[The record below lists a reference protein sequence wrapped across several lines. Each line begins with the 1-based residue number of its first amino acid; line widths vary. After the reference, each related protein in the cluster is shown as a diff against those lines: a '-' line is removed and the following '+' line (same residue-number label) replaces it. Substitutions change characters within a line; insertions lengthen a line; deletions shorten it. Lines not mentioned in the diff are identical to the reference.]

1 MMATVPLTSSSLL
14 PLLESLEDITAGQ
27 PEQTDAYLTITHI
40 ASQNA
45 ELSQAAL
52 QALGFCVF
60 HAHVVSAIPANF
72 AEELLSAL
80 SSLVVKS
87 TDKNTCTR
95 ALWVIS
101 KQNFPP
107 EVVAKMVPEILRT
120 LECVRTREDI
130 QSVVMEHE
138 SLNVIIRLLDQ
149 TPAQMG
155 ECAVQW
161 AKLVIPLVVHS
172 ASKVRLRAAAAL
184 EMGLPLLMEKQKEV
198 AAIIEP
204 IMSSKLIP
212 ELQKLFSTKNETNVL
227 KLWPLFV
234 RLLGK
239 LLHRGGPFINSL
251 LGLEEL
257 GFRSSSPNIKKIAF
271 IAWKSLIDNFSLNP
285 EILCSAKRLKLLLQ
299 PLRSIQVRTEAL
311 LLTKLEVWW
320 YLVVKLGPNLPAHF
334 EQVGV
339 PLLQC
344 TLGTDS
350 AFPTTPARSS
360 IQNSAVGTSTHKTG
374 APAFSS
380 PTVMPRLNLNCSV
393 VASQAYPSIQLLGLE
408 MLLHYFMGSEV
419 TAAAAKNQ
427 LTLSLGE
434 RQPLVHP
441 FLSSPT
447 SFTKH
452 GSLLI
457 SAVRDSFICI
467 GKDAPEN
474 ALVSSNVYP
483 PVPCTFYVTAGH
495 KKERQGSELLP
506 LLLQALQS
514 IISSEALPAHR
525 ALSLLEMTV
534 KGIPQRI
541 LGSASYQVGK
551 MDLLNGTPAL
561 FLILLFYNSSLV
573 GGFVEDERF
582 FLCLETL
589 VSCGLSG
596 LTSPLAFGEAVLGA
610 VGRSAGTLGNK
621 EQLWRMWSVVVN
633 PLTVTIT
640 QTNEVNQGDALEHN
654 FSAVHTALMFPIT
667 HLLPGNALPHVTQ
680 KSMLG
685 TWSRLYKVF
694 ACCSALVATAEEN
707 VCCEELCGKMA
718 ALLDRKALRVPSTL
732 DAVANILLVI
742 VESSDFSPYTSQF
755 QQKMKS
761 PHTPLAWVRKKS
773 KALGNL
779 SSFQTLLVQ
788 ALEAFNAVEAPET
801 VPEGTGLALVAILS
815 TLFSNLALATAI
827 QEALASLTQPLTA
840 LYEQPGRTPN
850 EQPKS
855 TSSLGA
861 KLEKLLVDVLGCL
874 QTCSALAYDD
884 ELLSLLSPL
893 LCVLFLHRR
902 KHIRSLVTQFWNA
915 TFANTLVLVYP
926 EQLKPV
932 LSQVKQNTPILLPG
946 FQSVEVPDELSG
958 QSSSESSQLETKVS
972 GVQVTPG
979 VKRGSLLVRV
989 GEMDRSSKTSKP
1001 VSMKLDF
1008 GSPKPPRREELEEQ
1022 ASIDF
1027 VFIPPETKER
1037 VLTEHQKEV
1046 KRTKRVDIPAMYNN
1060 LDSSLDTTVFTQ
1072 YTQKNMEMGEDV
1084 ADDTQEYISPTNET
1098 TESAKGEEKPAD
1110 ELLPESA
1117 DISMEEDVNEDVLL
1131 KEDSAVETREDTSP
1145 DVSGGSDMV
1154 SGTPQ
1159 KTNSRRQSFITLEK
1173 YAEGK
1178 PASPASVVT
1187 FTGPLTRT
1195 ANSQAQAASSPEP
1208 PAGAGQAQAASSPE
1222 PPAGAGQGQAAS
1234 SPEPPA
1240 GAGQAQAAS
1249 SPEPP
1254 AGAGQAQAA
1263 SSPEPPAGAGQA
1275 QAASSPEPPAGAGQA
1290 QAASS
1295 PEPPAGAGQAQAA
1308 SSPEPP
1314 AGAGQAQAASSPE
1327 PPAGA
1332 GQAQAASSPE
1342 PPAGAGQAQ
1351 AASSP
1356 EPPAG
1361 AGQAQAASSP
1371 EPPAGAGQ
1379 AQAAS
1384 SPEPP
1389 AGAGQ
1394 AQAASSPEPPAG
1406 AGQAQAASSPE
1417 PPAGAGQAQAAS
1429 SPEPPAGAGQA
1440 QAASSPEPPAGAGQA
1455 QAASSP
1461 EPPAG
1466 ADTDSQETEQA
1477 RCRSSKNQS
1486 SKNEGEK
1493 PEPSEDKKQSEVEK
1507 PAEKRTS
1514 ETDEDDVIPDTQTPV
1529 EILKEV
1535 LVPAFEEV
1543 VMGNNSQKEEESQ
1556 GLLEGSP
1563 SSQADLSQGEPRR
1576 SGRRRSRPLRPGED
1590 AEEWEEKDKR
1600 RKSQPK
1606 EAECQMDSPKT
1617 VPSPV
1622 SQADSQSQGRASRRS
1637 KLAVNVEDRG
1647 KDKLRKISHKEE
1659 SELSRSNSQMA
1670 TPSPA
1675 ADINSQ
1681 SQSSMVSSRRSSKSE
1696 DLVKD
1701 KQKRGVAE
1709 EELSQSDSQTDTPS
1723 ASDNDSQS
1731 QSRCSQRSKLA
1742 VEVEDDCR
1750 QKLRSIRAQKVEEKT
1765 SQIDSHVAKPSQQE
1779 SQSQGSASWKSKP
1792 LRDLEEVD
1800 FVDEV
1805 DKQDP
1810 TEHES
1815 DSQIATPSPADQ
1827 TGDGQSQG
1835 RSSRRSKLVTES
1847 EEEGKGKPKRR
1858 GGTELLSQIDSQTT
1872 PSTTPSATPTD
1883 SQSQGRASR
1892 RSKVPIEVAES
1903 EVKRSLHLATDSA
1916 ATPEKSQTHYQVA
1929 PSATSPTDRQLRPRS
1944 RTSKRNKM
1952 LKEQVKANSSPNPT
1966 PNMERQ
1972 NSQVADTESS
1982 QGSGRTKRR
1991 KASQAL
1997 LGSNV
2002 ENSESDASE
2011 PREDVQKGRKPTS
2024 AGAVPSPLATVGSAE
2039 PGADQEVP
2047 MDSSETSLK
2056 SDSQNPSSE
2065 ALEVVKIPQDVEE
2078 ALKMVN
2084 SLKPEVLVPSLPV
2097 ITKKDLGQMETDMG
2111 CVIEAVDP
2119 FVPEKAE
2126 NTKLSSQQTE
2136 PDLEHM
2142 KSQDVC
2148 MSRQKKERGHKWS
2161 KSKANFNTVSSRES
2175 DHDDLECDHD
2185 DLECDRPTQIQRKLL
2200 NDSEQAN
2207 SLTPSTEGNAISE
2220 DGLNKLCTP
2229 PIANGLPTDTSPTEA
2244 TEEKLSL
2251 QVSESSEKVLDGLKP
2266 VAVSSEEVTEEQMGE
2281 HEENRHPESATNV
2294 LEEDQLEDVGRSIG
2308 QAQSGCSKALDE
2320 EQREE
2325 QYTSIKGQPE
2335 ADSTS
2340 TGTRETHTEP
2350 QADNIQDITP
2360 LQERAKTDNVSGLEC
2375 EEEGEETQMANN
2387 DLDLSPLNSFIL
2399 VSSDLHGAPVP
2410 LHHPSTSKD
2419 MLCQDSP
2426 PKQKDA
2432 VMGLEVGH
2440 SPSSG
2445 RTRGLWSPLAS
2456 PSTSILKKGQKR
2468 PIEEESPSPFTKSRR
2483 VSFADPIQHQELA
2496 DDIDRRSP
2504 VIRSSSPRDKT
2515 TSSSIP
2521 QAKYITTPT
2530 KGLLI
2535 LSPRHLRSP
2544 GYKSSKK
2551 CLISELGQEPR
2562 PIPKDCVYPALVR
2575 CSTPVEAVLPQI
2587 TSNMWPRGFGQLVR
2601 ARNIK
2606 TVGDLSALTPSEIKN
2621 LPIRSPKI
2629 SNVKKALKIYHEQQ
2643 QKGRSDELKSFEEME
2658 KLTSEL
2664 EEPTVPQNQGEDK
2677 TPGDALVTELLDE
2690 PVPKEHEEPPEERLD
2705 QSRPDHQKTAEGGLM
2720 LEVESLAAHLTGEG
2734 LSHCSSDQLVLIHD
2748 QLGGMMRTV
2757 VLQLQS
2763 RLLAQNKD
2771 SGP

>member
-27 PEQTDAYLTITHI
+27 PEQTDAYLTIVNRLSGDDGTQFLPAVVKNFSRLGRTFQTHI

-60 HAHVVSAIPANF
+60 HAHVASAIPANF

-380 PTVMPRLNLNCSV
+380 PTVMPRLSLNCSV
-393 VASQAYPSIQLLGLE
+393 VAGQAYPSIQLLGLE

-427 LTLSLGE
+427 LTLSLE
-434 RQPLVHP
+434 PLVHP
-441 FLSSPT
+441 FLSSPP

-467 GKDAPEN
+467 GKDAPDALLALIWRN
-474 ALVSSNVYP
+474 LVSFVI
-483 PVPCTFYVTAGH
+483 TTIDAAGH

-718 ALLDRKALRVPSTL
+718 ALLDRTALRVPSML

-779 SSFQTLLVQ
+779 STFQTLLVQ

-801 VPEGTGLALVAILS
+801 VPEGTGLALVSILS

-827 QEALASLTQPLTA
+827 QEALASLTLPLTA

-861 KLEKLLVDVLGCL
+861 KLEKLLVDLLGCL

-915 TFANTLVLVYP
+915 TFANALVLVYP
-926 EQLKPV
+926 EELKPV

-946 FQSVEVPDELSG
+946 FQSVEVPDELSE
-958 QSSSESSQLETKVS
+958 QYSSESSQLETKVS

-979 VKRGSLLVRV
+979 VKRDSLLVRV

-1060 LDSSLDTTVFTQ
+1060 LDASLDTTVFTQ
-1072 YTQKNMEMGEDV
+1072 YTQSQEESLDKFPAVEQAEDVEVKAEVPEENMEMGEDV
-1084 ADDTQEYISPTNET
+1084 ADDTQEYISPTNES

-1195 ANSQAQAASSPEP
+1195 GNS
-1208 PAGAGQAQAASSPE
+1208 
-1222 PPAGAGQGQAAS
+1222 
-1234 SPEPPA
+1234 
-1240 GAGQAQAAS
+1240 QAQAAS

-1295 PEPPAGAGQAQAA
+1295 PEPLAGAGQAQADSSLEPLAGAGQAQAA
-1308 SSPEPP
+1308 SSPEPL
-1314 AGAGQAQAASSPE
+1314 
-1327 PPAGA
+1327 
-1332 GQAQAASSPE
+1332 
-1342 PPAGAGQAQ
+1342 
-1351 AASSP
+1351 
-1356 EPPAG
+1356 
-1361 AGQAQAASSP
+1361 
-1371 EPPAGAGQ
+1371 
-1379 AQAAS
+1379 
-1384 SPEPP
+1384 
-1389 AGAGQ
+1389 
-1394 AQAASSPEPPAG
+1394 
-1406 AGQAQAASSPE
+1406 
-1417 PPAGAGQAQAAS
+1417 
-1429 SPEPPAGAGQA
+1429 
-1440 QAASSPEPPAGAGQA
+1440 AGAGQA

-1493 PEPSEDKKQSEVEK
+1493 PEPSEDKKPAEVEK

-1514 ETDEDDVIPDTQTPV
+1514 ETDEDDVIPDTQTP
-1529 EILKEV
+1529 EEV

-1606 EAECQMDSPKT
+1606 EAEFQMDSPKT

-1622 SQADSQSQGRASRRS
+1622 SQADGQSQGRASRRS
-1637 KLAVNVEDRG
+1637 QLAVDVEDRA

-1659 SELSRSNSQMA
+1659 SELSRSNSQVA

-1681 SQSSMVSSRRSSKSE
+1681 SQSSTVSSRRSSKSE

-1792 LRDLEEVD
+1792 LSDLEEVD

-1847 EEEGKGKPKRR
+1847 EEQGKGKLKRR

-1892 RSKVPIEVAES
+1892 RSKVPIEVAE
-1903 EVKRSLHLATDSA
+1903 VKRSLHLATDSA

-1929 PSATSPTDRQLRPRS
+1929 PSATSPTDRQLRPRG

-1952 LKEQVKANSSPNPT
+1952 LKEQVKANNSPNPT
-1966 PNMERQ
+1966 PNMETE

-1991 KASQAL
+1991 NASQAL

-2039 PGADQEVP
+2039 PGADQEIP

-2078 ALKMVN
+2078 ALKIVN

-2097 ITKKDLGQMETDMG
+2097 ITKKDLGQRETDMG
-2111 CVIEAVDP
+2111 GVVEAVDP

-2126 NTKLSSQQTE
+2126 SENAKLSSQQTDSSVE

-2148 MSRQKKERGHKWS
+2148 MSRRNKERGHKWS
-2161 KSKANFNTVSSRES
+2161 KNKENFNTVSSQES
-2175 DHDDLECDHD
+2175 DHD

-2251 QVSESSEKVLDGLKP
+2251 QVSEFSEKVLDGLKP

-2308 QAQSGCSKALDE
+2308 QAQCSKALDE
-2320 EQREE
+2320 EQQKE
-2325 QYTSIKGQPE
+2325 QYTSIKEGQPE

-2375 EEEGEETQMANN
+2375 EEEGEETQMAKN
-2387 DLDLSPLNSFIL
+2387 DLALSPLNSFTL
-2399 VSSDLHGAPVP
+2399 VPSDLHEAPVP

-2504 VIRSSSPRDKT
+2504 VIRSSSPRNKT

-2535 LSPRHLRSP
+2535 LSPRNLRSP

-2690 PVPKEHEEPPEERLD
+2690 PVSKEHEEHPERPD
-2705 QSRPDHQKTAEGGLM
+2705 QSRPDHQKTAEGGLL

-2763 RLLAQNKD
+2763 RLLAQD

>member
-27 PEQTDAYLTITHI
+27 PEQTDAYLTIVNRLSGDDGTQFLPAVIKNFSRLGKTFQTHI

-149 TPAQMG
+149 APAQMG
-155 ECAVQW
+155 ERAVQW

-299 PLRSIQVRTEAL
+299 PLSSIQVRTEAL

-360 IQNSAVGTSTHKTG
+360 IQSSAVGTSTHKTG

-380 PTVMPRLNLNCSV
+380 PTVMPRLSLNCSV
-393 VASQAYPSIQLLGLE
+393 VAGQAYPSIQLLGLE

-427 LTLSLGE
+427 LTLSLE
-434 RQPLVHP
+434 PLVHP
-441 FLSSPT
+441 FLSSPP

-467 GKDAPEN
+467 GNDAPDALLALIWRN
-474 ALVSSNVYP
+474 LVSFVI
-483 PVPCTFYVTAGH
+483 TTIDAAGH

-514 IISSEALPAHR
+514 VISSEALPAHR
-525 ALSLLEMTV
+525 ALSLLDMTV

-573 GGFVEDERF
+573 GGFVDDERF

-610 VGRSAGTLGNK
+610 VGCSAGTLGNK

-667 HLLPGNALPHVTQ
+667 HLLPGNALPQVTQ

-718 ALLDRKALRVPSTL
+718 ALLDKKALRVPSTL

-742 VESSDFSPYTSQF
+742 VESSDFSPYTPQF

-779 SSFQTLLVQ
+779 STFQTLLVQ

-801 VPEGTGLALVAILS
+801 VPEGTGLALVSILS

-850 EQPKS
+850 EQLKS

-915 TFANTLVLVYP
+915 TFANALVLVYP
-926 EQLKPV
+926 EELKPV

-958 QSSSESSQLETKVS
+958 QYSSESSQLETKLS
-972 GVQVTPG
+972 GVQMTPG
-979 VKRGSLLVRV
+979 VKRDSLLARA
-989 GEMDRSSKTSKP
+989 GEMKDRSSKTSKP
-1001 VSMKLDF
+1001 VSMKVDF

-1060 LDSSLDTTVFTQ
+1060 LDASLDTTVFTQ
-1072 YTQKNMEMGEDV
+1072 YTQSQEESLDKLPADEQAENAEKDEVKAEVPEENMEMGEDV

-1098 TESAKGEEKPAD
+1098 AESAKGEEEPAD

-1117 DISMEEDVNEDVLL
+1117 DISMEDANEDVSL
-1131 KEDSAVETREDTSP
+1131 KDDSAMDTREGTNP
-1145 DVSGGSDMV
+1145 DVSGCSDMV

-1195 ANSQAQAASSPEP
+1195 ANSQKQDASSPEP

-1222 PPAGAGQGQAAS
+1222 PPAGGGQAQAASPPEPPAGGGQAQAASPPEPPAGAGQAQAASPPEPPAGAGQAQAASPPEPPAGGGQAAS

-1240 GAGQAQAAS
+1240 GAGQAAS

-1254 AGAGQAQAA
+1254 AGGGQAQAA
-1263 SSPEPPAGAGQA
+1263 SSPEPPAGAG
-1275 QAASSPEPPAGAGQA
+1275 
-1290 QAASS
+1290 
-1295 PEPPAGAGQAQAA
+1295 
-1308 SSPEPP
+1308 
-1314 AGAGQAQAASSPE
+1314 
-1327 PPAGA
+1327 
-1332 GQAQAASSPE
+1332 
-1342 PPAGAGQAQ
+1342 
-1351 AASSP
+1351 
-1356 EPPAG
+1356 
-1361 AGQAQAASSP
+1361 
-1371 EPPAGAGQ
+1371 
-1379 AQAAS
+1379 
-1384 SPEPP
+1384 
-1389 AGAGQ
+1389 
-1394 AQAASSPEPPAG
+1394 
-1406 AGQAQAASSPE
+1406 
-1417 PPAGAGQAQAAS
+1417 
-1429 SPEPPAGAGQA
+1429 
-1440 QAASSPEPPAGAGQA
+1440 

-1477 RCRSSKNQS
+1477 RFRSSKNQS
-1486 SKNEGEK
+1486 SKKEGEK

-1535 LVPAFEEV
+1535 LVPAVEEV

-1590 AEEWEEKDKR
+1590 AEVWEEKDKR

-1606 EAECQMDSPKT
+1606 EAECQTDSPKT
-1617 VPSPV
+1617 APSPA
-1622 SQADSQSQGRASRRS
+1622 SQADGQSQGRASRRS
-1637 KLAVNVEDRG
+1637 KLAVDVEDHG

-1659 SELSRSNSQMA
+1659 SELSQSNSQVA

-1681 SQSSMVSSRRSSKSE
+1681 SQGSTVSSRRSSKSE

-1742 VEVEDDCR
+1742 VEVEDDCK
-1750 QKLRSIRAQKVEEKT
+1750 QKLKSIRAQKVEEKT
-1765 SQIDSHVAKPSQQE
+1765 SQIDSHVATPSQQE
-1779 SQSQGSASWKSKP
+1779 SQSRGSASWKSKP
-1792 LRDLEEVD
+1792 LSDLEEVD

-1810 TEHES
+1810 TEHQS

-1847 EEEGKGKPKRR
+1847 EEQGKGKPKRR
-1858 GGTELLSQIDSQTT
+1858 GGTELLSQIDSKST
-1872 PSTTPSATPTD
+1872 PSTKPSATPTD

-1916 ATPEKSQTHYQVA
+1916 ATPEMSHTHSLVA
-1929 PSATSPTDRQLRPRS
+1929 PSATSPTDRQLRPRG
-1944 RTSKRNKM
+1944 RTSKRSKM

-1966 PNMERQ
+1966 PNMETE
-1972 NSQVADTESS
+1972 NSQVGDTESS

-1991 KASQAL
+1991 NASQAL

-2011 PREDVQKGRKPTS
+2011 LREDVQKGRKPTL

-2039 PGADQEVP
+2039 PGADQDIP

-2056 SDSQNPSSE
+2056 SDSQNPSNK
-2065 ALEVVKIPQDVEE
+2065 ALEVNIPQDVEE

-2084 SLKPEVLVPSLPV
+2084 SLKPEVVVPSLPV
-2097 ITKKDLGQMETDMG
+2097 ITPIALGQRETDMG
-2111 CVIEAVDP
+2111 GVVEAVDP
-2119 FVPEKAE
+2119 VVPEKAESE
-2126 NTKLSSQQTE
+2126 NTKLSSQQTDSSVE
-2136 PDLEHM
+2136 PDLEH
-2142 KSQDVC
+2142 KSQDAC
-2148 MSRQKKERGHKWS
+2148 MSRWKKERGHKWS
-2161 KSKANFNTVSSRES
+2161 KSKANFNTVSSQES
-2175 DHDDLECDHD
+2175 DHG
-2185 DLECDRPTQIQRKLL
+2185 DLECDRPTQIQSKLL
-2200 NDSEQAN
+2200 TDSEQAK
-2207 SLTPSTEGNAISE
+2207 SPTPSTEGNAISE

-2229 PIANGLPTDTSPTEA
+2229 PIANGLPPDTSPTEA

-2251 QVSESSEKVLDGLKP
+2251 QVSESSGKVLDGLKP
-2266 VAVSSEEVTEEQMGE
+2266 VAVSSEEVTEEQMGV
-2281 HEENRHPESATNV
+2281 HEENRHPDSATNV

-2308 QAQSGCSKALDE
+2308 EAQPGCSKALDE

-2325 QYTSIKGQPE
+2325 QYTSIKEGQPE

-2350 QADNIQDITP
+2350 QADNVQDITP

-2375 EEEGEETQMANN
+2375 EEGEETQMDNN
-2387 DLDLSPLNSFIL
+2387 DLDLSPLNSFTL
-2399 VSSDLHGAPVP
+2399 VSSDLHEAPVP

-2504 VIRSSSPRDKT
+2504 VIRSSSPRTKT

-2535 LSPRHLRSP
+2535 LSPRNLRSP
-2544 GYKSSKK
+2544 GNKSSKK

-2562 PIPKDCVYPALVR
+2562 PIPKDCVYPALVH

-2643 QKGRSDELKSFEEME
+2643 RKGRSDELKSFEEME
-2658 KLTSEL
+2658 KMTSEL
-2664 EEPTVPQNQGEDK
+2664 EEPTVPQNQEEDK

-2690 PVPKEHEEPPEERLD
+2690 PVSKEHPEERPD
-2705 QSRPDHQKTAEGGLM
+2705 QSRPDHQKTAEGGLL

-2734 LSHCSSDQLVLIHD
+2734 LSHCSSDQLVQIHD

-2757 VLQLQS
+2757 VVQLQS

>member
-1 MMATVPLTSSSLL
+1 MATVPLTSSSLL

-40 ASQNA
+40 SSQNA

-52 QALGFCVF
+52 QALGFCVVF
-60 HAHVVSAIPANF
+60 FGFLSPANS

-149 TPAQMG
+149 APAQMG
-155 ECAVQW
+155 EHAVQW

-198 AAIIEP
+198 SAIIEP

-271 IAWKSLIDNFSLNP
+271 IAWKSLIDNFALNP

-299 PLRSIQVRTEAL
+299 PLSSIQVRTEAL

-350 AFPTTPARSS
+350 AFPTTPARSA
-360 IQNSAVGTSTHKTG
+360 IQGSAVGTS

-380 PTVMPRLNLNCSV
+380 PTVMPRLSLNCSV
-393 VASQAYPSIQLLGLE
+393 VAGQAYPSIQLLGLE

-419 TAAAAKNQ
+419 TIAAAKNQ
-427 LTLSLGE
+427 LTLSLE
-434 RQPLVHP
+434 PLVHP
-441 FLSSPT
+441 FLSSPP

-467 GKDAPEN
+467 GKDAPDALLALIWRN
-474 ALVSSNVYP
+474 LVSFVIA
-483 PVPCTFYVTAGH
+483 TIDAAGH
-495 KKERQGSELLP
+495 KKERQGSEVLP

-610 VGRSAGTLGNK
+610 VGRGAATLGNK
-621 EQLWRMWSVVVN
+621 EHLWRMWSVVVN

-667 HLLPGNALPHVTQ
+667 HLLPGKALPQTTQ

-685 TWSRLYKVF
+685 MWSRLYKVF

-718 ALLDRKALRVPSTL
+718 ALLDRKALRVLSTL

-742 VESSDFSPYTSQF
+742 VESSDFSPYTPQF

-779 SSFQTLLVQ
+779 STFQTLLVQ

-801 VPEGTGLALVAILS
+801 VPEGTGLALVSILS
-815 TLFSNLALATAI
+815 TLFSNLSLATAI

-902 KHIRSLVTQFWNA
+902 KHVRSLVTQFWNS
-915 TFANTLVLVYP
+915 TFANALVLVYP
-926 EQLKPV
+926 EELKPV

-958 QSSSESSQLETKVS
+958 QYSVSSESSQLETKLS

-979 VKRGSLLVRV
+979 VKRDSLLARA
-989 GEMDRSSKTSKP
+989 GEMKDWNSKTSKP
-1001 VSMKLDF
+1001 MKLDF

-1046 KRTKRVDIPAMYNN
+1046 KRTKRSVSGKSVPEE
-1060 LDSSLDTTVFTQ
+1060 
-1072 YTQKNMEMGEDV
+1072 NMEMGEDF
-1084 ADDTQEYISPTNET
+1084 ANDTQEYISPTNET
-1098 TESAKGEEKPAD
+1098 AESAKGEEPAD

-1117 DISMEEDVNEDVLL
+1117 DISMEEDVNEDVSL
-1131 KEDSAVETREDTSP
+1131 KEDSAMETREGTSP

-1222 PPAGAGQGQAAS
+1222 PPAGAGQ
-1234 SPEPPA
+1234 
-1240 GAGQAQAAS
+1240 AQAAS

-1254 AGAGQAQAA
+1254 AGAGQAH
-1263 SSPEPPAGAGQA
+1263 
-1275 QAASSPEPPAGAGQA
+1275 
-1290 QAASS
+1290 
-1295 PEPPAGAGQAQAA
+1295 
-1308 SSPEPP
+1308 
-1314 AGAGQAQAASSPE
+1314 
-1327 PPAGA
+1327 
-1332 GQAQAASSPE
+1332 AASSPE

-1466 ADTDSQETEQA
+1466 ADTDSQEASSPEPPAGADTDSQETEQA

-1486 SKNEGEK
+1486 SKKEGEK

-1507 PAEKRTS
+1507 PAEKRAS

-1529 EILKEV
+1529 EILKKV
-1535 LVPAFEEV
+1535 LVPAVEEV

-1556 GLLEGSP
+1556 DLLEGSP
-1563 SSQADLSQGEPRR
+1563 SSQADLSQDEPRR

-1590 AEEWEEKDKR
+1590 AEEWEERDKR

-1617 VPSPV
+1617 APSPV
-1622 SQADSQSQGRASRRS
+1622 SQADGQSQGRASRRS
-1637 KLAVNVEDRG
+1637 KLAVDVEDRG
-1647 KDKLRKISHKEE
+1647 KDKLRKRSHKEE
-1659 SELSRSNSQMA
+1659 SESSQSNSQVA

-1681 SQSSMVSSRRSSKSE
+1681 SQGSMVSSRIRKSE

-1709 EELSQSDSQTDTPS
+1709 EEFSQSDSQTDTPS

-1731 QSRCSQRSKLA
+1731 QSRCSQRSKLV
-1742 VEVEDDCR
+1742 VEVEDDCK
-1750 QKLRSIRAQKVEEKT
+1750 QKLRSIWAQKVEKT
-1765 SQIDSHVAKPSQQE
+1765 SQIDSHVATPSQQE
-1779 SQSQGSASWKSKP
+1779 SQSRGSASWKSKP
-1792 LRDLEEVD
+1792 LSDLEEVD

-1810 TEHES
+1810 TEHQS

-1827 TGDGQSQG
+1827 TGDGLSQG
-1835 RSSRRSKLVTES
+1835 RSSRRSKLVTTS
-1847 EEEGKGKPKRR
+1847 EEQGKGKPKRR

-1872 PSTTPSATPTD
+1872 PSTIPSATPID

-1892 RSKVPIEVAES
+1892 RSKVPIEMAES
-1903 EVKRSLHLATDSA
+1903 EVKRSPHLATDSA
-1916 ATPEKSQTHYQVA
+1916 ATPEMSQTHSQVA
-1929 PSATSPTDRQLRPRS
+1929 PSATSPTDRQLRPR
-1944 RTSKRNKM
+1944 TSKRSKM
-1952 LKEQVKANSSPNPT
+1952 LKEKVKANSSPNPT
-1966 PNMERQ
+1966 PNMETE

-1982 QGSGRTKRR
+1982 QGSGRTTRR
-1991 KASQAL
+1991 NASHTL

-2011 PREDVQKGRKPTS
+2011 PRENVQKGRKPPS
-2024 AGAVPSPLATVGSAE
+2024 AGAVPRPLVTVGSAE
-2039 PGADQEVP
+2039 PGADQEKS

-2056 SDSQNPSSE
+2056 SDSQKSDLQNPSSE
-2065 ALEVVKIPQDVEE
+2065 ALEVKIPQDVEE

-2084 SLKPEVLVPSLPV
+2084 SLKPEVVVPSLPV
-2097 ITKKDLGQMETDMG
+2097 ITKKDMGQRETDMVDMEG
-2111 CVIEAVDP
+2111 CVVEAVDP
-2119 FVPEKAE
+2119 VVPEKAENE
-2126 NTKLSSQQTE
+2126 NTKLSSQQTDSSVE

-2148 MSRQKKERGHKWS
+2148 MSQRKKERGHKCS
-2161 KSKANFNTVSSRES
+2161 KSISNFNTVSSQES
-2175 DHDDLECDHD
+2175 DHGDLECDS
-2185 DLECDRPTQIQRKLL
+2185 PTQIQSKLL
-2200 NDSEQAN
+2200 TDSEQAN
-2207 SLTPSTEGNAISE
+2207 SPTPYTEGNAISE
-2220 DGLNKLCTP
+2220 VGLNKLCTP
-2229 PIANGLPTDTSPTEA
+2229 PIANGFPTDTSPTEA

-2251 QVSESSEKVLDGLKP
+2251 QVSESSEKVLDGPKP

-2281 HEENRHPESATNV
+2281 DEENRHPESATNV
-2294 LEEDQLEDVGRSIG
+2294 LEEDQLEDVGMSIG
-2308 QAQSGCSKALDE
+2308 QAQPGCSKALDE

-2325 QYTSIKGQPE
+2325 QYTSIKEGQPE

-2340 TGTRETHTEP
+2340 TGTRETHTEL
-2350 QADNIQDITP
+2350 QADNVQDI
-2360 LQERAKTDNVSGLEC
+2360 RAKTDNVSGLE
-2375 EEEGEETQMANN
+2375 GEETQMDNN
-2387 DLDLSPLNSFIL
+2387 DLDLSPLNSFTL
-2399 VSSDLHGAPVP
+2399 VSSDLHEAPVP
-2410 LHHPSTSKD
+2410 LHQPSTSKD

-2432 VMGLEVGH
+2432 VMGLEMVH

-2504 VIRSSSPRDKT
+2504 VIRSSSPRTKT

-2521 QAKYITTPT
+2521 QAKVHYVTTPT

-2535 LSPRHLRSP
+2535 LSPRNLRSP

-2643 QKGRSDELKSFEEME
+2643 
-2658 KLTSEL
+2658 
-2664 EEPTVPQNQGEDK
+2664 
-2677 TPGDALVTELLDE
+2677 LLDE
-2690 PVPKEHEEPPEERLD
+2690 PVSKEHEEHPEERPD
-2705 QSRPDHQKTAEGGLM
+2705 QSRPDHQKTTEGGLL
-2720 LEVESLAAHLTGEG
+2720 LEVESLAAHLMGEG
-2734 LSHCSSDQLVLIHD
+2734 LSHCSSDQLVQIHD

-2757 VLQLQS
+2757 VVQLQS
-2763 RLLAQNKD
+2763 RVLAQNKD
-2771 SGP
+2771 SRP

>member
-1 MMATVPLTSSSLL
+1 MMATVPLNSSSLL

-27 PEQTDAYLTITHI
+27 PEQTDAYLTIVNRLSGDDGTQFLPAVVKHFSRLGKTFQTHI
-40 ASQNA
+40 SSQNA

-60 HAHVVSAIPANF
+60 HANVVSAIPANL

-101 KQNFPP
+101 KQNFTP
-107 EVVAKMVPEILRT
+107 EVVAEMVPEILRT
-120 LECVRTREDI
+120 LECIRTREDI

-138 SLNVIIRLLDQ
+138 SLNVIIRLLEQ
-149 TPAQMG
+149 APAQMG
-155 ECAVQW
+155 EGAVQW

-271 IAWKSLIDNFSLNP
+271 IAWKSLIDNFALNP
-285 EILCSAKRLKLLLQ
+285 EILCSAKRLKLLMQ
-299 PLRSIQVRTEAL
+299 PLSSIQVRTEAL

-344 TLGTDS
+344 SLGTDS
-350 AFPTTPARSS
+350 AFPASPAWSS
-360 IQNSAVGTSTHKTG
+360 IQNSAVGTTTPKTG

-380 PTVMPRLNLNCSV
+380 PTVMPRLSLNCSV
-393 VASQAYPSIQLLGLE
+393 VAGQAYPSIQLLGLE
-408 MLLHYFMGSEV
+408 MLLHYFLGSEV
-419 TAAAAKNQ
+419 TAAAAKNK
-427 LTLSLGE
+427 LTLSLE
-434 RQPLVHP
+434 PLIHP
-441 FLSSPT
+441 FLSSPP
-447 SFTKH
+447 SFTKYA
-452 GSLLI
+452 SLLI
-457 SAVRDSFICI
+457 SMVRDSFICI
-467 GKDAPEN
+467 GKDAPEALLALIWKN
-474 ALVSSNVYP
+474 LVSFVS
-483 PVPCTFYVTAGH
+483 TTIDAAGH
-495 KKERQGSELLP
+495 KKERQGSEVFT

-514 IISSEALPAHR
+514 VISSEALPAHR

-534 KGIPQRI
+534 NGIPPRI

-551 MDLLNGTPAL
+551 MDILNGTPAL

-573 GGFVEDERF
+573 AGFVEDERF

-596 LTSPLAFGEAVLGA
+596 PTSPLAFGEAVLGA
-610 VGRSAGTLGNK
+610 VGRSVGTLGNK

-640 QTNEVNQGDALEHN
+640 QSNEVNQGDALEHN
-654 FSAVHTALMFPIT
+654 FSAVHNALMFPII
-667 HLLPGNALPHVTQ
+667 HLLPGKALPQMTQ

-742 VESSDFSPYTSQF
+742 VESSDFSPYTPQF

-761 PHTPLAWVRKKS
+761 PHTPLTWVRKKS

-779 SSFQTLLVQ
+779 SNFQTLLVQ
-788 ALEAFNAVEAPET
+788 VLEAFNAVEAPET
-801 VPEGTGLALVAILS
+801 VPEGTGLALVSILS
-815 TLFSNLALATAI
+815 ILFSNLALATAI
-827 QEALASLTQPLTA
+827 QETLASLTQSLAA

-850 EQPKS
+850 EQPKF

-861 KLEKLLVDVLGCL
+861 KLEKLLGDVLGCL

-902 KHIRSLVTQFWNA
+902 KHVRSLITQFWNA

-926 EQLKPV
+926 EELKPV
-932 LSQVKQNTPILLPG
+932 LSQVKRNTPILLPG

-958 QSSSESSQLETKVS
+958 QYSSESSQLETKLS
-972 GVQVTPG
+972 GVQMTPG
-979 VKRGSLLVRV
+979 VKRDSLLARA
-989 GEMDRSSKTSKP
+989 GKMDRNSNTSSKP

-1008 GSPKPPRREELEEQ
+1008 GSPKPPPREELEEQ

-1060 LDSSLDTTVFTQ
+1060 LDASLDTTVFTQ
-1072 YTQKNMEMGEDV
+1072 YTQSQEESLDKLPADEQAKDEVKAEVPEGDMEMGEDV

-1098 TESAKGEEKPAD
+1098 AESAKEDEEPAD
-1110 ELLPESA
+1110 EVLPESA
-1117 DISMEEDVNEDVLL
+1117 DVSMEDDVSEDVSLE
-1131 KEDSAVETREDTSP
+1131 EDSAMETREGTSP
-1145 DVSGGSDMV
+1145 NVSGGSDMV

-1178 PASPASVVT
+1178 PASPASVLT

-1195 ANSQAQAASSPEP
+1195 ANSQKQEASSQEPAAETGNEQEASSQDP
-1208 PAGAGQAQAASSPE
+1208 PAETGQEQEASSQE
-1222 PPAGAGQGQAAS
+1222 PTAENEQEAS
-1234 SPEPPA
+1234 SQEPMA
-1240 GAGQAQAAS
+1240 ETGQEQEAS
-1249 SPEPP
+1249 SQEP
-1254 AGAGQAQAA
+1254 AAETCQEQEA
-1263 SSPEPPAGAGQA
+1263 SSQEPAAETCQE
-1275 QAASSPEPPAGAGQA
+1275 QEASSQEPAAETEQE
-1290 QAASS
+1290 ASS
-1295 PEPPAGAGQAQAA
+1295 QEPAA
-1308 SSPEPP
+1308 E
-1314 AGAGQAQAASSPE
+1314 
-1327 PPAGA
+1327 
-1332 GQAQAASSPE
+1332 
-1342 PPAGAGQAQ
+1342 
-1351 AASSP
+1351 
-1356 EPPAG
+1356 
-1361 AGQAQAASSP
+1361 
-1371 EPPAGAGQ
+1371 
-1379 AQAAS
+1379 
-1384 SPEPP
+1384 
-1389 AGAGQ
+1389 
-1394 AQAASSPEPPAG
+1394 
-1406 AGQAQAASSPE
+1406 
-1417 PPAGAGQAQAAS
+1417 
-1429 SPEPPAGAGQA
+1429 
-1440 QAASSPEPPAGAGQA
+1440 
-1455 QAASSP
+1455 
-1461 EPPAG
+1461 
-1466 ADTDSQETEQA
+1466 ADTDPQETEQA
-1477 RCRSSKNQS
+1477 RCKSSKNES
-1486 SKNEGEK
+1486 SQKEGEK
-1493 PEPSEDKKQSEVEK
+1493 PEPSEDIKQSEVEK
-1507 PAEKRTS
+1507 PTEKKTS
-1514 ETDEDDVIPDTQTPV
+1514 ETTEDEDIIPDTQTPV

-1535 LVPAFEEV
+1535 PAVEEV
-1543 VMGNNSQKEEESQ
+1543 VVMENYSQEEEESQ

-1563 SSQADLSQGEPRR
+1563 SSQAALSQGEPRR

-1600 RKSQPK
+1600 RKKSQPEE
-1606 EAECQMDSPKT
+1606 EAKSQTDSPKT
-1617 VPSPV
+1617 APSPA
-1622 SQADSQSQGRASRRS
+1622 SQADGQSQGRTSRRS
-1637 KLAVNVEDRG
+1637 KLAVEVEDRG
-1647 KDKLRKISHKEE
+1647 KDKLRKRSHKEE
-1659 SELSRSNSQMA
+1659 SESSKSNSLVA
-1670 TPSPA
+1670 IPSPA
-1675 ADINSQ
+1675 ADVNSQ
-1681 SQSSMVSSRRSSKSE
+1681 SQGSRVSSRRSNKLVSKSE

-1701 KQKRGVAE
+1701 KQKRVVAE

-1731 QSRCSQRSKLA
+1731 QSRRSQRSK
-1742 VEVEDDCR
+1742 VEVENDCR
-1750 QKLRSIRAQKVEEKT
+1750 QKRRNIRAQKVEGKT
-1765 SQIDSHVAKPSQQE
+1765 SQMDSHVATPSQQE
-1779 SQSQGSASWKSKP
+1779 
-1792 LRDLEEVD
+1792 
-1800 FVDEV
+1800 
-1805 DKQDP
+1805 
-1810 TEHES
+1810 
-1815 DSQIATPSPADQ
+1815 
-1827 TGDGQSQG
+1827 
-1835 RSSRRSKLVTES
+1835 
-1847 EEEGKGKPKRR
+1847 
-1858 GGTELLSQIDSQTT
+1858 
-1872 PSTTPSATPTD
+1872 

-1903 EVKRSLHLATDSA
+1903 EDKIRLNLATDSA
-1916 ATPEKSQTHYQVA
+1916 ATPEMSQTHSQVA
-1929 PSATSPTDRQLRPRS
+1929 PSATSPTDRQLRARG
-1944 RTSKRNKM
+1944 RTSKRSKM
-1952 LKEQVKANSSPNPT
+1952 LEEQVKARSSPSPT
-1966 PNMERQ
+1966 PNMETE
-1972 NSQVADTESS
+1972 NSQMANTESS
-1982 QGSGRTKRR
+1982 QGSGRTSRR
-1991 KASQAL
+1991 RASQAL

-2011 PREDVQKGRKPTS
+2011 TREDVQKPMKKGRKPTS
-2024 AGAVPSPLATVGSAE
+2024 PGALPRLLATVGSAE
-2039 PGADQEVP
+2039 LGADQEIP
-2047 MDSSETSLK
+2047 MDSSETS
-2056 SDSQNPSSE
+2056 SE
-2065 ALEVVKIPQDVEE
+2065 TLEVKIPQDVEE
-2078 ALKMVN
+2078 TYKT
-2084 SLKPEVLVPSLPV
+2084 EVVVPRLPL
-2097 ITKKDLGQMETDMG
+2097 ITKKDMGQRETDTDMVDMEG
-2111 CVIEAVDP
+2111 DVVEAVDP
-2119 FVPEKAE
+2119 VVPEKSE
-2126 NTKLSSQQTE
+2126 SDNTKLSSQQMDSSVE

-2142 KSQDVC
+2142 KSQHVC
-2148 MSRQKKERGHKWS
+2148 MSRRKKEHGHKHS
-2161 KSKANFNTVSSRES
+2161 KNIENFNTVSSQES
-2175 DHDDLECDHD
+2175 NHGDLECAG
-2185 DLECDRPTQIQRKLL
+2185 PTQLQSKLL
-2200 NDSEQAN
+2200 TDSEQAN
-2207 SLTPSTEGNAISE
+2207 SPMPSAEGNAISE

-2244 TEEKLSL
+2244 TEEKLCPSL
-2251 QVSESSEKVLDGLKP
+2251 QVSESSEKVFDGPKP
-2266 VAVSSEEVTEEQMGE
+2266 VAVSNEVTDEQMGE
-2281 HEENRHPESATNV
+2281 DENRHPDSTANV
-2294 LEEDQLEDVGRSIG
+2294 LEEDQLEDVGMSIG
-2308 QAQSGCSKALDE
+2308 QAQPECSKALDE
-2320 EQREE
+2320 EHREE

-2335 ADSTS
+2335 SYSTS
-2340 TGTRETHTEP
+2340 TRTRETHTEP
-2350 QADNIQDITP
+2350 QADNVQDIMP
-2360 LQERAKTDNVSGLEC
+2360 LQERTKTDNVSGLE
-2375 EEEGEETQMANN
+2375 GEETQMDHN
-2387 DLDLSPLNSFIL
+2387 DLDRCPLNSFTP
-2399 VSSDLHGAPVP
+2399 VTSDPHESPVP
-2410 LHHPSTSKD
+2410 LHDPSTSKET
-2419 MLCQDSP
+2419 LCQDSP
-2426 PKQKDA
+2426 PMQKDA
-2432 VMGLEVGH
+2432 VLEVGH

-2445 RTRGLWSPLAS
+2445 RTRGLWSPSAS
-2456 PSTSILKKGQKR
+2456 PSTSILKQGQKR
-2468 PIEEESPSPFTKSRR
+2468 TIEEESPSPFTKSRR

-2504 VIRSSSPRDKT
+2504 VIRSSSPRTKAT
-2515 TSSSIP
+2515 SSIP
-2521 QAKYITTPT
+2521 QPKHITTPT

-2535 LSPRHLRSP
+2535 LSPRNLRSP

-2551 CLISELGQEPR
+2551 CLISEMGQEPR

-2587 TSNMWPRGFGQLVR
+2587 TSNVWPRGFGQLVR

-2643 QKGRSDELKSFEEME
+2643 WKGRSDELKSFEEME
-2658 KLTSEL
+2658 KMTSEL
-2664 EEPTVPQNQGEDK
+2664 EEPTVPQNQEEEDK

-2690 PVPKEHEEPPEERLD
+2690 PVSKEHEEHPEERPD
-2705 QSRPDHQKTAEGGLM
+2705 QSRPDHQRTAEGGL
-2720 LEVESLAAHLTGEG
+2720 LSEVKSLAAHLTGEG
-2734 LSHCSSDQLVLIHD
+2734 LSHCSPDQLVQIHD

-2757 VLQLQS
+2757 VVELQS

>member
-27 PEQTDAYLTITHI
+27 PEQTDAYLTIVNRLSGDDGTQFLPAVVKNFSRLGRTFQTHI

-60 HAHVVSAIPANF
+60 HAHVVSAVPANF

-184 EMGLPLLMEKQKEV
+184 EMGLPLLIEKQKEV

-285 EILCSAKRLKLLLQ
+285 EILCSAKRLRLLLQ

-374 APAFSS
+374 TPAFSS
-380 PTVMPRLNLNCSV
+380 PTVMPRLSLNYSV
-393 VASQAYPSIQLLGLE
+393 VAGHAYPSIQLLGLE

-427 LTLSLGE
+427 LTLSLE
-434 RQPLVHP
+434 PLVHP
-441 FLSSPT
+441 FLSSPP

-467 GKDAPEN
+467 GKDAPDALLALIWRN
-474 ALVSSNVYP
+474 LVSFVI
-483 PVPCTFYVTAGH
+483 TTIDAAGH
-495 KKERQGSELLP
+495 KKERPGSELLP

-582 FLCLETL
+582 FLCLEAL

-718 ALLDRKALRVPSTL
+718 ALLDRTALRVPSTL

-755 QQKMKS
+755 QQKLKS

-779 SSFQTLLVQ
+779 STFQTLLVQ

-801 VPEGTGLALVAILS
+801 VPEGTGLALVSILS

-827 QEALASLTQPLTA
+827 KEALASLTLPLTA

-850 EQPKS
+850 EQLKS

-915 TFANTLVLVYP
+915 TFANALVLVYP
-926 EQLKPV
+926 EELKPV

-958 QSSSESSQLETKVS
+958 QYSSESSQLETKVS

-979 VKRGSLLVRV
+979 VKRASLLVRV

-1060 LDSSLDTTVFTQ
+1060 LDASLDTTVFTQ
-1072 YTQKNMEMGEDV
+1072 YTQSQEESLDTFPAVEQVEDVEVPEENMEMGEDV

-1098 TESAKGEEKPAD
+1098 TESAKGEKPAD
-1110 ELLPESA
+1110 ELLPESV

-1195 ANSQAQAASSPEP
+1195 GNS
-1208 PAGAGQAQAASSPE
+1208 
-1222 PPAGAGQGQAAS
+1222 
-1234 SPEPPA
+1234 
-1240 GAGQAQAAS
+1240 QAQAAS

-1275 QAASSPEPPAGAGQA
+1275 QAASSPEPL
-1290 QAASS
+1290 
-1295 PEPPAGAGQAQAA
+1295 
-1308 SSPEPP
+1308 
-1314 AGAGQAQAASSPE
+1314 
-1327 PPAGA
+1327 
-1332 GQAQAASSPE
+1332 
-1342 PPAGAGQAQ
+1342 
-1351 AASSP
+1351 
-1356 EPPAG
+1356 
-1361 AGQAQAASSP
+1361 
-1371 EPPAGAGQ
+1371 
-1379 AQAAS
+1379 
-1384 SPEPP
+1384 
-1389 AGAGQ
+1389 
-1394 AQAASSPEPPAG
+1394 
-1406 AGQAQAASSPE
+1406 
-1417 PPAGAGQAQAAS
+1417 
-1429 SPEPPAGAGQA
+1429 
-1440 QAASSPEPPAGAGQA
+1440 
-1455 QAASSP
+1455 
-1461 EPPAG
+1461 AG

-1486 SKNEGEK
+1486 FKNEGEK
-1493 PEPSEDKKQSEVEK
+1493 PEPSEDKKLSEVEK

-1556 GLLEGSP
+1556 DLLEGSP

-1622 SQADSQSQGRASRRS
+1622 SQADGQSQGRASRRS
-1637 KLAVNVEDRG
+1637 KLAVDVEDRG
-1647 KDKLRKISHKEE
+1647 IDKLRKISHEE
-1659 SELSRSNSQMA
+1659 SELSRSNSEVAM
-1670 TPSPA
+1670 PSPA

-1681 SQSSMVSSRRSSKSE
+1681 SQSSTVSNRRSSKSE

-1701 KQKRGVAE
+1701 EQKRGVAE

-1742 VEVEDDCR
+1742 VEVEDDFR
-1750 QKLRSIRAQKVEEKT
+1750 QKLRSIKAQKVEEKT
-1765 SQIDSHVAKPSQQE
+1765 SKIDSHVAKPSQQE
-1779 SQSQGSASWKSKP
+1779 SQSQGSVSWKSKP
-1792 LRDLEEVD
+1792 LSDLEEVD

-1835 RSSRRSKLVTES
+1835 RSSRRSELVTES
-1847 EEEGKGKPKRR
+1847 EQGKGKLKRR
-1858 GGTELLSQIDSQTT
+1858 GGTELLSQIDSQ
-1872 PSTTPSATPTD
+1872 TTPSATPTD

-1892 RSKVPIEVAES
+1892 RSKVPIEVAE
-1903 EVKRSLHLATDSA
+1903 VKRSLHLATDSA
-1916 ATPEKSQTHYQVA
+1916 ATPEKNQTHYQVA
-1929 PSATSPTDRQLRPRS
+1929 PSATSPTDRQLRPRG

-1952 LKEQVKANSSPNPT
+1952 LKEQVKANNSPNPT
-1966 PNMERQ
+1966 PNMETE
-1972 NSQVADTESS
+1972 NSQVVDTESS

-1991 KASQAL
+1991 NASQAL

-2002 ENSESDASE
+2002 ENSELDASE

-2039 PGADQEVP
+2039 SGADQEIP
-2047 MDSSETSLK
+2047 LDSSETSLR

-2097 ITKKDLGQMETDMG
+2097 ITKKDLGQRETDMG
-2111 CVIEAVDP
+2111 GVVEAVDP

-2126 NTKLSSQQTE
+2126 SENTKLSSQQTDSSVE

-2148 MSRQKKERGHKWS
+2148 MSRRNKERGHKWS
-2161 KSKANFNTVSSRES
+2161 KSKENFNTVSSQES
-2175 DHDDLECDHD
+2175 DHD

-2251 QVSESSEKVLDGLKP
+2251 RVSESSEKVLDGLKP

-2281 HEENRHPESATNV
+2281 HEENRHPESTNV

-2308 QAQSGCSKALDE
+2308 QAQCSKALDE
-2320 EQREE
+2320 EQQKE
-2325 QYTSIKGQPE
+2325 QYTSIKEGQPE

-2340 TGTRETHTEP
+2340 AGTRETHTET

-2387 DLDLSPLNSFIL
+2387 DLDLSPLNSFTL
-2399 VSSDLHGAPVP
+2399 VPSDLHEAPVP

-2504 VIRSSSPRDKT
+2504 VVRSSSPRNKT

-2535 LSPRHLRSP
+2535 LSPRNLCSP

-2643 QKGRSDELKSFEEME
+2643 KGRSDELKSFEEME

-2690 PVPKEHEEPPEERLD
+2690 PVSKEHEEHPERPD
-2705 QSRPDHQKTAEGGLM
+2705 QSRPDHQKTAEGGLL

>member
-1 MMATVPLTSSSLL
+1 MLVCKIVDKHQTNPSQEFATLPDALGVRGTRMMATVPLTSSSLL

-27 PEQTDAYLTITHI
+27 PEQTDAYLTIVNRLSGDDGTHFLPAVVKNFSRLGKTFQTHI
-40 ASQNA
+40 SSQNA

-149 TPAQMG
+149 APAEMG
-155 ECAVQW
+155 EHAVQW

-198 AAIIEP
+198 SAIIEP

-271 IAWKSLIDNFSLNP
+271 IAWKSLIDNFALNP

-299 PLRSIQVRTEAL
+299 PLSSIQVRTEAL

-350 AFPTTPARSS
+350 TFPTTPARSS
-360 IQNSAVGTSTHKTG
+360 IQGSAVGTSTHKTG

-380 PTVMPRLNLNCSV
+380 PTVMPRLSLNCSV
-393 VASQAYPSIQLLGLE
+393 VAGQAYPSIQLLGLE

-419 TAAAAKNQ
+419 TIAAAKNQ
-427 LTLSLGE
+427 LTLSLE
-434 RQPLVHP
+434 PLVHP
-441 FLSSPT
+441 FLSSPP

-467 GKDAPEN
+467 GKDAPDALLALIWRN
-474 ALVSSNVYP
+474 LVSFIIATIDAGGSECGCEELRKGNLRKRPGVFKRLSSCPLYL
-483 PVPCTFYVTAGH
+483 CYVTAGH
-495 KKERQGSELLP
+495 KKERQGSEVLP

-561 FLILLFYNSSLV
+561 FLVLLFYNSSLV
-573 GGFVEDERF
+573 AGFVEDERF

-610 VGRSAGTLGNK
+610 VGRSAATLGNK
-621 EQLWRMWSVVVN
+621 EHLWRMWSVVVN

-667 HLLPGNALPHVTQ
+667 HLLPGKALPQTTQ

-685 TWSRLYKVF
+685 MWSRLYKVF

-742 VESSDFSPYTSQF
+742 VESSDFSPYTPQF

-779 SSFQTLLVQ
+779 STFQTLLVQ
-788 ALEAFNAVEAPET
+788 ALEVFNAVEAPET
-801 VPEGTGLALVAILS
+801 VPEGTGLALVSILS
-815 TLFSNLALATAI
+815 TLFSNLSLATAI

-855 TSSLGA
+855 TSNLGA

-902 KHIRSLVTQFWNA
+902 KHVRSLVTQFWNT
-915 TFANTLVLVYP
+915 TFANALVLVYP
-926 EQLKPV
+926 EELKPV

-958 QSSSESSQLETKVS
+958 QYSSESSQLETKLS

-979 VKRGSLLVRV
+979 VKRDSLLARA
-989 GEMDRSSKTSKP
+989 GEMDRNYKTSKP

-1037 VLTEHQKEV
+1037 LLTEHQKEV
-1046 KRTKRVDIPAMYNN
+1046 KRTKRVDIPAMYNT
-1060 LDSSLDTTVFTQ
+1060 LDASLDTTVFTQ
-1072 YTQKNMEMGEDV
+1072 YTQSQEESLDKLPADEQAEDAEKDEVKAEVPEENMEMGV
-1084 ADDTQEYISPTNET
+1084 ANDTQEYISPTNET
-1098 TESAKGEEKPAD
+1098 AESAKGEEPAD

-1117 DISMEEDVNEDVLL
+1117 DISMEEDVNEDVSL
-1131 KEDSAVETREDTSP
+1131 KEDSAMETREGTSP

-1195 ANSQAQAASSPEP
+1195 ANSQAQAASPPEP

-1222 PPAGAGQGQAAS
+1222 PPAGADTDSQAAS
-1234 SPEPPA
+1234 SPEPPAGADTDSQAASPPEPPAGAGQAQAASPPEPPAGAGQAQAASPPEPPAGAGQAQAASPPEPPA

-1254 AGAGQAQAA
+1254 AGADTDSQAA
-1263 SSPEPPAGAGQA
+1263 SP
-1275 QAASSPEPPAGAGQA
+1275 
-1290 QAASS
+1290 
-1295 PEPPAGAGQAQAA
+1295 
-1308 SSPEPP
+1308 
-1314 AGAGQAQAASSPE
+1314 
-1327 PPAGA
+1327 
-1332 GQAQAASSPE
+1332 
-1342 PPAGAGQAQ
+1342 
-1351 AASSP
+1351 
-1356 EPPAG
+1356 
-1361 AGQAQAASSP
+1361 
-1371 EPPAGAGQ
+1371 
-1379 AQAAS
+1379 
-1384 SPEPP
+1384 
-1389 AGAGQ
+1389 
-1394 AQAASSPEPPAG
+1394 
-1406 AGQAQAASSPE
+1406 
-1417 PPAGAGQAQAAS
+1417 
-1429 SPEPPAGAGQA
+1429 
-1440 QAASSPEPPAGAGQA
+1440 PEPPAGAGQA

-1486 SKNEGEK
+1486 SKKEGEK

-1507 PAEKRTS
+1507 PAEKRAS

-1535 LVPAFEEV
+1535 LVPAVEEV

-1556 GLLEGSP
+1556 DLLEGSP
-1563 SSQADLSQGEPRR
+1563 SSQADLSQDEPRR

-1617 VPSPV
+1617 APSPA
-1622 SQADSQSQGRASRRS
+1622 SQADGQSQGRASRRS
-1637 KLAVNVEDRG
+1637 KLAVDVEDRG
-1647 KDKLRKISHKEE
+1647 KDKLRKRSHKEE
-1659 SELSRSNSQMA
+1659 SESSQSNSQVA

-1681 SQSSMVSSRRSSKSE
+1681 SQGSMVSSRIHKSE

-1701 KQKRGVAE
+1701 KQKRGVA

-1731 QSRCSQRSKLA
+1731 QSRCSQRSKLV
-1742 VEVEDDCR
+1742 VEVEDDCK
-1750 QKLRSIRAQKVEEKT
+1750 QKLRSIWPQKVEKT
-1765 SQIDSHVAKPSQQE
+1765 SQIDSHVATSSQQE

-1792 LRDLEEVD
+1792 LSDLEEVD

-1810 TEHES
+1810 TEHQS

-1827 TGDGQSQG
+1827 TGDGLSQG

-1847 EEEGKGKPKRR
+1847 EEQGKGKPKRR

-1872 PSTTPSATPTD
+1872 PSTIPSATPID

-1903 EVKRSLHLATDSA
+1903 EVKRSPHLATDSA
-1916 ATPEKSQTHYQVA
+1916 ATPEMSQTHSQVG
-1929 PSATSPTDRQLRPRS
+1929 PSATSPTDRQLRPR
-1944 RTSKRNKM
+1944 TSKRSKM
-1952 LKEQVKANSSPNPT
+1952 LKEKVKANSSPNPT
-1966 PNMERQ
+1966 PNMETE

-1982 QGSGRTKRR
+1982 QGSGRTTRR
-1991 KASQAL
+1991 NASHTL

-2002 ENSESDASE
+2002 ENSESDSSK
-2011 PREDVQKGRKPTS
+2011 PRENVQKGRKPPS
-2024 AGAVPSPLATVGSAE
+2024 AGAVPRPLVTVGSAE
-2039 PGADQEVP
+2039 PGADQEKS
-2047 MDSSETSLK
+2047 MDSSETSQK

-2065 ALEVVKIPQDVEE
+2065 ALEVKIPQDVEE

-2084 SLKPEVLVPSLPV
+2084 SLKPEVVVPRLPV
-2097 ITKKDLGQMETDMG
+2097 ITKKDMGQRETDMVDMEG
-2111 CVIEAVDP
+2111 GVVEAVDP
-2119 FVPEKAE
+2119 VVPEKAESE
-2126 NTKLSSQQTE
+2126 NTKLSSQQTDSSVE

-2148 MSRQKKERGHKWS
+2148 MSRRKKERGHKCS
-2161 KSKANFNTVSSRES
+2161 KSIANFNTVSSQES
-2175 DHDDLECDHD
+2175 DHGDLECDS
-2185 DLECDRPTQIQRKLL
+2185 PTQIQSKLL
-2200 NDSEQAN
+2200 TDSEQAN
-2207 SLTPSTEGNAISE
+2207 SPTPYTEGNAISE
-2220 DGLNKLCTP
+2220 DGLNKLYTP
-2229 PIANGLPTDTSPTEA
+2229 PIANGFPTDTSPTEA

-2251 QVSESSEKVLDGLKP
+2251 QVSESSEKVLDGPKP
-2266 VAVSSEEVTEEQMGE
+2266 VAVSSEEEQMGE
-2281 HEENRHPESATNV
+2281 DEENRHPESATNV
-2294 LEEDQLEDVGRSIG
+2294 LEEDQLEDVGMSIG
-2308 QAQSGCSKALDE
+2308 QAQPGCSKALDE

-2325 QYTSIKGQPE
+2325 QYTSIKEGQPE

-2350 QADNIQDITP
+2350 QADNVQDITP
-2360 LQERAKTDNVSGLEC
+2360 LKERAKTDNVSGLE
-2375 EEEGEETQMANN
+2375 GEETQMDNN
-2387 DLDLSPLNSFIL
+2387 DLDLSPLNSFTL
-2399 VSSDLHGAPVP
+2399 VSSDLHEAPVP
-2410 LHHPSTSKD
+2410 LHQPSTSKD

-2432 VMGLEVGH
+2432 VMGLEVVH

-2504 VIRSSSPRDKT
+2504 VIRSSSPRIKT

-2521 QAKYITTPT
+2521 QAKYVTTPT

-2535 LSPRHLRSP
+2535 LSPRNLRSP

-2658 KLTSEL
+2658 KMTSEL
-2664 EEPTVPQNQGEDK
+2664 EEPTFPQNQEEDK

-2690 PVPKEHEEPPEERLD
+2690 PVFKEHEEHPEE
-2705 QSRPDHQKTAEGGLM
+2705 RPDHQKTAEGGLL
-2720 LEVESLAAHLTGEG
+2720 LEVESLAAHLMGEG
-2734 LSHCSSDQLVLIHD
+2734 LSHCSSDQLVQIHD

-2757 VLQLQS
+2757 VVQLQS
-2763 RLLAQNKD
+2763 RVLAQNKD
-2771 SGP
+2771 SRP

>member
-1 MMATVPLTSSSLL
+1 MATVPLTSSSLL

-27 PEQTDAYLTITHI
+27 PEQTDAYLTIVNRLSGDDGTHFLPAVVKNFSRLGKTFQTHI
-40 ASQNA
+40 SSQNA

-60 HAHVVSAIPANF
+60 HAHVVSAIPANS

-149 TPAQMG
+149 APAQMG
-155 ECAVQW
+155 EHAVQW

-198 AAIIEP
+198 SAIIEP

-271 IAWKSLIDNFSLNP
+271 IAWKSLIDNFALNP

-299 PLRSIQVRTEAL
+299 PLSSIQVRTEAL

-334 EQVGV
+334 EQVQKV
-339 PLLQC
+339 
-344 TLGTDS
+344 
-350 AFPTTPARSS
+350 A
-360 IQNSAVGTSTHKTG
+360 IQGSAVGTS

-380 PTVMPRLNLNCSV
+380 PTVMPRLSLNCSV
-393 VASQAYPSIQLLGLE
+393 VAGQAYPSIQLLGLE

-419 TAAAAKNQ
+419 TIAAAKNQ

-441 FLSSPT
+441 FLSSPP

-467 GKDAPEN
+467 GKDAP
-474 ALVSSNVYP
+474 
-483 PVPCTFYVTAGH
+483 AGH
-495 KKERQGSELLP
+495 KKERQGSEVLP

-610 VGRSAGTLGNK
+610 VGRGAATLGNK
-621 EQLWRMWSVVVN
+621 EHLWRMWSVVVN

-667 HLLPGNALPHVTQ
+667 HLLPGKALPQTTQ

-685 TWSRLYKVF
+685 MWSRLYKVF

-718 ALLDRKALRVPSTL
+718 ALLDRKALRVLSTL

-742 VESSDFSPYTSQF
+742 VESSDFSPYTPQF

-779 SSFQTLLVQ
+779 STFQTLLVQ

-801 VPEGTGLALVAILS
+801 VPEGTGLALVSILS
-815 TLFSNLALATAI
+815 TLFSNLSLATAI

-902 KHIRSLVTQFWNA
+902 KHVRSLVTQFWNS
-915 TFANTLVLVYP
+915 TFANALVLVYP
-926 EQLKPV
+926 EELKPV

-958 QSSSESSQLETKVS
+958 QYSSESSQLETKLS

-979 VKRGSLLVRV
+979 VKRDSLLARA
-989 GEMDRSSKTSKP
+989 GEMKDWNSKTSKP

-1060 LDSSLDTTVFTQ
+1060 LDASLDATVFTQ
-1072 YTQKNMEMGEDV
+1072 YTQSQEESLDKLPAGEQDF
-1084 ADDTQEYISPTNET
+1084 ANDTQEYISPTNET
-1098 TESAKGEEKPAD
+1098 AESAKGEEPAD

-1117 DISMEEDVNEDVLL
+1117 DISMEEDVNEDVSL
-1131 KEDSAVETREDTSP
+1131 KEDSAMETREGTSP

-1222 PPAGAGQGQAAS
+1222 PPAGAGQ
-1234 SPEPPA
+1234 
-1240 GAGQAQAAS
+1240 AQAAS

-1254 AGAGQAQAA
+1254 AGAGQAH
-1263 SSPEPPAGAGQA
+1263 
-1275 QAASSPEPPAGAGQA
+1275 
-1290 QAASS
+1290 
-1295 PEPPAGAGQAQAA
+1295 
-1308 SSPEPP
+1308 
-1314 AGAGQAQAASSPE
+1314 
-1327 PPAGA
+1327 
-1332 GQAQAASSPE
+1332 AASSPE

-1466 ADTDSQETEQA
+1466 ADTDSQEASSPEPPAGADTDSQETEQA

-1486 SKNEGEK
+1486 SKKEGEK

-1507 PAEKRTS
+1507 PAEKRAS

-1529 EILKEV
+1529 EILKKV
-1535 LVPAFEEV
+1535 LVPAVEEV

-1556 GLLEGSP
+1556 DLLEGSP
-1563 SSQADLSQGEPRR
+1563 SSQADLSQDEPRR

-1590 AEEWEEKDKR
+1590 AEEWEERDKR

-1617 VPSPV
+1617 APSPV
-1622 SQADSQSQGRASRRS
+1622 SQADGQSQGRASRRS
-1637 KLAVNVEDRG
+1637 KLAVDVEDRG
-1647 KDKLRKISHKEE
+1647 KDKLRKRSHKEE
-1659 SELSRSNSQMA
+1659 SESSQSNSQVA

-1681 SQSSMVSSRRSSKSE
+1681 SQGSMVSSRIRKSE

-1709 EELSQSDSQTDTPS
+1709 EEFSQSDSQTDTPS

-1731 QSRCSQRSKLA
+1731 QSRCSQRSKLV
-1742 VEVEDDCR
+1742 VEVEDDCK
-1750 QKLRSIRAQKVEEKT
+1750 QKLRSIWAQKVEKT
-1765 SQIDSHVAKPSQQE
+1765 SQIDSHVATPSQQE
-1779 SQSQGSASWKSKP
+1779 SQSRGSASWKSKP
-1792 LRDLEEVD
+1792 LSDLEEVD

-1810 TEHES
+1810 TEHQS

-1827 TGDGQSQG
+1827 TGDGLSQG
-1835 RSSRRSKLVTES
+1835 RSSRRSKLVTTS
-1847 EEEGKGKPKRR
+1847 EEQGKGKPKRR

-1872 PSTTPSATPTD
+1872 PSTIPSATPID

-1892 RSKVPIEVAES
+1892 RSKVPIEMAES
-1903 EVKRSLHLATDSA
+1903 EVKRSPHLATDSA
-1916 ATPEKSQTHYQVA
+1916 ATPEMSQTHSQVA
-1929 PSATSPTDRQLRPRS
+1929 PSATSPTDRQLRPR
-1944 RTSKRNKM
+1944 TSKRSKM
-1952 LKEQVKANSSPNPT
+1952 LKEKVKANSSPNPT
-1966 PNMERQ
+1966 PNMETE

-1982 QGSGRTKRR
+1982 QGSGRTTRR
-1991 KASQAL
+1991 NASHTL

-2011 PREDVQKGRKPTS
+2011 PRENVQKGRKPPS
-2024 AGAVPSPLATVGSAE
+2024 AGAVPRPLVTVGSAE
-2039 PGADQEVP
+2039 PGADQEKS

-2056 SDSQNPSSE
+2056 SDSQKSDLQNPSSE
-2065 ALEVVKIPQDVEE
+2065 ALEVKIPQDVEE

-2084 SLKPEVLVPSLPV
+2084 SLKPEVVVPSLPV
-2097 ITKKDLGQMETDMG
+2097 ITKKDMGQRETDMVDMEG
-2111 CVIEAVDP
+2111 CVVEAVDP
-2119 FVPEKAE
+2119 VVPEKAENE
-2126 NTKLSSQQTE
+2126 NTKLSSQQTDSSVE

-2148 MSRQKKERGHKWS
+2148 MSQRKKERGHKCS
-2161 KSKANFNTVSSRES
+2161 KSISNFNTVSSQES
-2175 DHDDLECDHD
+2175 DHGDLECDS
-2185 DLECDRPTQIQRKLL
+2185 PTQIQSKLL
-2200 NDSEQAN
+2200 TDSEQAN
-2207 SLTPSTEGNAISE
+2207 SPTPYTEGNAISE
-2220 DGLNKLCTP
+2220 VGLNKLCTP
-2229 PIANGLPTDTSPTEA
+2229 PIANGFPTDTSPTEA

-2251 QVSESSEKVLDGLKP
+2251 QVSESSEKVLDGPKP

-2281 HEENRHPESATNV
+2281 DEENRHPESATNV
-2294 LEEDQLEDVGRSIG
+2294 LEEDQLEDVGMSIG
-2308 QAQSGCSKALDE
+2308 QAQPGCSKALDE

-2325 QYTSIKGQPE
+2325 QYTSIKEGQPE

-2340 TGTRETHTEP
+2340 TGTRETHTEL
-2350 QADNIQDITP
+2350 QADNVQDI
-2360 LQERAKTDNVSGLEC
+2360 RAKTDNVSGLE
-2375 EEEGEETQMANN
+2375 GEETQMDNN
-2387 DLDLSPLNSFIL
+2387 DLDLSPLNSFTL
-2399 VSSDLHGAPVP
+2399 VSSDLHEAPVP
-2410 LHHPSTSKD
+2410 LHQPSTSKD

-2432 VMGLEVGH
+2432 VMGLEMVH

-2504 VIRSSSPRDKT
+2504 VIRSSSPRTKT

-2521 QAKYITTPT
+2521 QAKYVTTPT

-2535 LSPRHLRSP
+2535 LSPRNLRSP

-2658 KLTSEL
+2658 KMTSEL
-2664 EEPTVPQNQGEDK
+2664 EEPTVPQNQEEDK
-2677 TPGDALVTELLDE
+2677 TPGDALGEFNKPV
-2690 PVPKEHEEPPEERLD
+2690 VPK
-2705 QSRPDHQKTAEGGLM
+2705 TTEGGLL
-2720 LEVESLAAHLTGEG
+2720 LEVESLAAHLMGEG
-2734 LSHCSSDQLVLIHD
+2734 LSHCSSDQLVQIHD

-2757 VLQLQS
+2757 VVQLQS
-2763 RLLAQNKD
+2763 RVLAQNKD
-2771 SGP
+2771 SRP

>member
-27 PEQTDAYLTITHI
+27 PEQTDAYLTIVNRLSGDDGTQFLPAIVKNISRLGRTFQTHI

-427 LTLSLGE
+427 LTLSLE
-434 RQPLVHP
+434 PLVHP

-467 GKDAPEN
+467 GKDAPDALLALIWRN
-474 ALVSSNVYP
+474 LVSFVI
-483 PVPCTFYVTAGH
+483 TTIDAAGH

-596 LTSPLAFGEAVLGA
+596 LTSPLAFGEAVLVS

-1072 YTQKNMEMGEDV
+1072 YTQRTNFQQLSKPKILKRMRLKRRNMEMGEDV

-1178 PASPASVVT
+1178 PASPAS
-1187 FTGPLTRT
+1187 
-1195 ANSQAQAASSPEP
+1195 
-1208 PAGAGQAQAASSPE
+1208 
-1222 PPAGAGQGQAAS
+1222 
-1234 SPEPPA
+1234 
-1240 GAGQAQAAS
+1240 
-1249 SPEPP
+1249 
-1254 AGAGQAQAA
+1254 
-1263 SSPEPPAGAGQA
+1263 
-1275 QAASSPEPPAGAGQA
+1275 
-1290 QAASS
+1290 
-1295 PEPPAGAGQAQAA
+1295 
-1308 SSPEPP
+1308 
-1314 AGAGQAQAASSPE
+1314 
-1327 PPAGA
+1327 
-1332 GQAQAASSPE
+1332 
-1342 PPAGAGQAQ
+1342 
-1351 AASSP
+1351 
-1356 EPPAG
+1356 
-1361 AGQAQAASSP
+1361 
-1371 EPPAGAGQ
+1371 
-1379 AQAAS
+1379 
-1384 SPEPP
+1384 
-1389 AGAGQ
+1389 
-1394 AQAASSPEPPAG
+1394 
-1406 AGQAQAASSPE
+1406 
-1417 PPAGAGQAQAAS
+1417 
-1429 SPEPPAGAGQA
+1429 
-1440 QAASSPEPPAGAGQA
+1440 A

-1529 EILKEV
+1529 EILKE
-1535 LVPAFEEV
+1535 
-1543 VMGNNSQKEEESQ
+1543 ESQ

-1617 VPSPV
+1617 
-1622 SQADSQSQGRASRRS
+1622 SQGRASRRS

-1681 SQSSMVSSRRSSKSE
+1681 SQSSTVSK
-1696 DLVKD
+1696 
-1701 KQKRGVAE
+1701 
-1709 EELSQSDSQTDTPS
+1709 LSQSDSQTDTPS

-1800 FVDEV
+1800 F
-1805 DKQDP
+1805 
-1810 TEHES
+1810 
-1815 DSQIATPSPADQ
+1815 
-1827 TGDGQSQG
+1827 G

-1847 EEEGKGKPKRR
+1847 EEQGKGKPKRR

-1929 PSATSPTDRQLRPRS
+1929 PSATRPTDRQLRPRS

-2024 AGAVPSPLATVGSAE
+2024 AGV
-2039 PGADQEVP
+2039 
-2047 MDSSETSLK
+2047 
-2056 SDSQNPSSE
+2056 
-2065 ALEVVKIPQDVEE
+2065 
-2078 ALKMVN
+2078 
-2084 SLKPEVLVPSLPV
+2084 
-2097 ITKKDLGQMETDMG
+2097 
-2111 CVIEAVDP
+2111 
-2119 FVPEKAE
+2119 
-2126 NTKLSSQQTE
+2126 LSSQQTE

-2161 KSKANFNTVSSRES
+2161 KSKANFNTVSSRE
-2175 DHDDLECDHD
+2175 
-2185 DLECDRPTQIQRKLL
+2185 T
-2200 NDSEQAN
+2200 
-2207 SLTPSTEGNAISE
+2207 
-2220 DGLNKLCTP
+2220 
-2229 PIANGLPTDTSPTEA
+2229 
-2244 TEEKLSL
+2244 
-2251 QVSESSEKVLDGLKP
+2251 
-2266 VAVSSEEVTEEQMGE
+2266 
-2281 HEENRHPESATNV
+2281 
-2294 LEEDQLEDVGRSIG
+2294 
-2308 QAQSGCSKALDE
+2308 QSGCSKALDE

-2643 QKGRSDELKSFEEME
+2643 KGRSDELKSFEEME

>member
-27 PEQTDAYLTITHI
+27 PEQTDAYLTIVNRLSGDDGTQFLPAVIKNFSRLGKTFQTHI

-149 TPAQMG
+149 APAQMG
-155 ECAVQW
+155 ERAVQW
-161 AKLVIPLVVHS
+161 AKLVIPLVVHP

-299 PLRSIQVRTEAL
+299 PLGSIQVRTEAL

-344 TLGTDS
+344 TLGNDS

-360 IQNSAVGTSTHKTG
+360 IQSSAVGTSTHKTG

-380 PTVMPRLNLNCSV
+380 PTVMPRLSLNCSV
-393 VASQAYPSIQLLGLE
+393 VAGQAYPSIQLLGLE

-427 LTLSLGE
+427 LTLSLE
-434 RQPLVHP
+434 PLVHP
-441 FLSSPT
+441 FLSSPP

-467 GKDAPEN
+467 GKDAPDALLALIWRN
-474 ALVSSNVYP
+474 LVSFVI
-483 PVPCTFYVTAGH
+483 TTIDAAGH

-514 IISSEALPAHR
+514 VISSEALPAHR
-525 ALSLLEMTV
+525 ALSLLDMTV

-573 GGFVEDERF
+573 GGFVDDERF

-667 HLLPGNALPHVTQ
+667 HLLPGNALPQVTQ

-779 SSFQTLLVQ
+779 STFQTLLVQ

-801 VPEGTGLALVAILS
+801 VPEGTGLALVSILS

-827 QEALASLTQPLTA
+827 QEALASLTKPLTA

-850 EQPKS
+850 EQLKS

-915 TFANTLVLVYP
+915 TFANALALVYP
-926 EQLKPV
+926 EELKPV

-958 QSSSESSQLETKVS
+958 QYSSESSQLETKLS
-972 GVQVTPG
+972 GVQMTPG
-979 VKRGSLLVRV
+979 VKRDSLLARA
-989 GEMDRSSKTSKP
+989 GEMKDRSSKTSKP

-1060 LDSSLDTTVFTQ
+1060 LDASLDTTVFTQ
-1072 YTQKNMEMGEDV
+1072 YTQSQEESLDKLPADEQAEDAEKDEVKAEVPEENMEMGEDV
-1084 ADDTQEYISPTNET
+1084 ADDTQEYISPTHET
-1098 TESAKGEEKPAD
+1098 AESAKGEEEPAD

-1117 DISMEEDVNEDVLL
+1117 DISMEEGVNEDVSL
-1131 KEDSAVETREDTSP
+1131 KDDSAMDTRESTNP
-1145 DVSGGSDMV
+1145 DVSGCSDMV

-1195 ANSQAQAASSPEP
+1195 ANSQKQDASSPEP

-1222 PPAGAGQGQAAS
+1222 PPAGGGQAQTAS

-1240 GAGQAQAAS
+1240 GG
-1249 SPEPP
+1249 
-1254 AGAGQAQAA
+1254 
-1263 SSPEPPAGAGQA
+1263 
-1275 QAASSPEPPAGAGQA
+1275 
-1290 QAASS
+1290 
-1295 PEPPAGAGQAQAA
+1295 
-1308 SSPEPP
+1308 
-1314 AGAGQAQAASSPE
+1314 
-1327 PPAGA
+1327 
-1332 GQAQAASSPE
+1332 
-1342 PPAGAGQAQ
+1342 
-1351 AASSP
+1351 
-1356 EPPAG
+1356 
-1361 AGQAQAASSP
+1361 
-1371 EPPAGAGQ
+1371 
-1379 AQAAS
+1379 
-1384 SPEPP
+1384 
-1389 AGAGQ
+1389 
-1394 AQAASSPEPPAG
+1394 
-1406 AGQAQAASSPE
+1406 
-1417 PPAGAGQAQAAS
+1417 
-1429 SPEPPAGAGQA
+1429 
-1440 QAASSPEPPAGAGQA
+1440 GQA

-1477 RCRSSKNQS
+1477 RFRCSKNQS
-1486 SKNEGEK
+1486 SKKEGEK

-1507 PAEKRTS
+1507 PAEKRPS

-1535 LVPAFEEV
+1535 LVPEEV
-1543 VMGNNSQKEEESQ
+1543 VMGNNSQKEEESP

-1590 AEEWEEKDKR
+1590 AEVWEEKDKR

-1606 EAECQMDSPKT
+1606 EAECETDSPKT
-1617 VPSPV
+1617 PSPA
-1622 SQADSQSQGRASRRS
+1622 SQADGQSQGRASRRS
-1637 KLAVNVEDRG
+1637 KLAVDVEDHG
-1647 KDKLRKISHKEE
+1647 KYKLRKISHKEE
-1659 SELSRSNSQMA
+1659 SELSQSNSQVA

-1681 SQSSMVSSRRSSKSE
+1681 SQGSTVSSRRSSKSE

-1742 VEVEDDCR
+1742 VEVEDDCK

-1765 SQIDSHVAKPSQQE
+1765 SQIDSHVATPSQQE
-1779 SQSQGSASWKSKP
+1779 SQSRVRASWKSKP
-1792 LRDLEEVD
+1792 LSDLEEVD

-1810 TEHES
+1810 TEHQS

-1827 TGDGQSQG
+1827 TGDGQSQA

-1847 EEEGKGKPKRR
+1847 EEQGKGKPKTR
-1858 GGTELLSQIDSQTT
+1858 GGTELLSQIDSK
-1872 PSTTPSATPTD
+1872 TTPSATPTD

-1892 RSKVPIEVAES
+1892 RSKVPIEVAEF

-1916 ATPEKSQTHYQVA
+1916 ATPEMSHTHSQVA
-1929 PSATSPTDRQLRPRS
+1929 PSATSPTDRQLRPRG
-1944 RTSKRNKM
+1944 RTSKRSKM

-1966 PNMERQ
+1966 PNMETE
-1972 NSQVADTESS
+1972 NSQVGDTESS

-1991 KASQAL
+1991 NASQAL

-2011 PREDVQKGRKPTS
+2011 LREDVQKGRKPTS
-2024 AGAVPSPLATVGSAE
+2024 AGAIPNPLATVGSAE
-2039 PGADQEVP
+2039 PGADQDIP
-2047 MDSSETSLK
+2047 MNSSETSLKSDLQK

-2065 ALEVVKIPQDVEE
+2065 AFEVNIPQDVEE

-2084 SLKPEVLVPSLPV
+2084 SLKPEVVVPSLPV
-2097 ITKKDLGQMETDMG
+2097 ITQIALGQRETDMG
-2111 CVIEAVDP
+2111 GVVEAVDP
-2119 FVPEKAE
+2119 VVPEKAESE
-2126 NTKLSSQQTE
+2126 NTKLSSQQDSLVE
-2136 PDLEHM
+2136 PDLEH
-2142 KSQDVC
+2142 KSQDAC
-2148 MSRQKKERGHKWS
+2148 MSRWKKKRGHKWS
-2161 KSKANFNTVSSRES
+2161 KSKANFNTVSSQES
-2175 DHDDLECDHD
+2175 DHGDLECDK
-2185 DLECDRPTQIQRKLL
+2185 PTQIQSKLL
-2200 NDSEQAN
+2200 TDSEQAN
-2207 SLTPSTEGNAISE
+2207 SPTLSTEGNAISE
-2220 DGLNKLCTP
+2220 DGLNRLCTP
-2229 PIANGLPTDTSPTEA
+2229 PIANGLPPDTSPTEA

-2251 QVSESSEKVLDGLKP
+2251 QVSESSGKVLDGLKP
-2266 VAVSSEEVTEEQMGE
+2266 VAVSSEEVTEEQMGV
-2281 HEENRHPESATNV
+2281 HEENIHPESATNV

-2308 QAQSGCSKALDE
+2308 QAQPGCSKALDE

-2325 QYTSIKGQPE
+2325 QYTSIKEGQPE

-2350 QADNIQDITP
+2350 QADNVQDITP

-2375 EEEGEETQMANN
+2375 EEGEETQMDNN
-2387 DLDLSPLNSFIL
+2387 DLDLSPVNYFTL
-2399 VSSDLHGAPVP
+2399 VSSDLHEAPVP

-2504 VIRSSSPRDKT
+2504 VIRSSSPRTKT

-2535 LSPRHLRSP
+2535 LSPRNLRSP

-2643 QKGRSDELKSFEEME
+2643 KGRSDELKSFEEME
-2658 KLTSEL
+2658 KMTSEL
-2664 EEPTVPQNQGEDK
+2664 EEPTDPQNQEEDK

-2690 PVPKEHEEPPEERLD
+2690 PVSKERPD
-2705 QSRPDHQKTAEGGLM
+2705 QSRPDHQKTAEGGLL

-2734 LSHCSSDQLVLIHD
+2734 LSHCSSDQLVQIHD

-2757 VLQLQS
+2757 VVQLQS

>member
-27 PEQTDAYLTITHI
+27 PEQTDAYLTIVNRLSGDDGTHFLPAVVKNFSRLGKTFQTHI
-40 ASQNA
+40 SSQNA

-60 HAHVVSAIPANF
+60 HAHVVSAIPANS

-149 TPAQMG
+149 APAQMG
-155 ECAVQW
+155 EHAVQW

-198 AAIIEP
+198 SAIIEP

-271 IAWKSLIDNFSLNP
+271 IAWKSLIDNFALNP

-299 PLRSIQVRTEAL
+299 PLSSIQVRTEAL

-350 AFPTTPARSS
+350 AFPTTPARSA
-360 IQNSAVGTSTHKTG
+360 IQGSAVGTS

-380 PTVMPRLNLNCSV
+380 PTVMPRLSLNCSV
-393 VASQAYPSIQLLGLE
+393 VAGQAYPSIQLLGLE

-419 TAAAAKNQ
+419 TIAAAKNQ
-427 LTLSLGE
+427 LTLSLE
-434 RQPLVHP
+434 PLVHP
-441 FLSSPT
+441 FLSSPP

-467 GKDAPEN
+467 GKDAPDALLALIWRN
-474 ALVSSNVYP
+474 LVSFVIA
-483 PVPCTFYVTAGH
+483 TIDAAGH
-495 KKERQGSELLP
+495 KKERQGSEVLP

-610 VGRSAGTLGNK
+610 VGRGAATLGNK
-621 EQLWRMWSVVVN
+621 EHLWRMWSVVVN

-667 HLLPGNALPHVTQ
+667 HLLPGKALPQTTQ

-685 TWSRLYKVF
+685 MWSRLYKVF

-718 ALLDRKALRVPSTL
+718 ALLDRKALRVLSTL

-742 VESSDFSPYTSQF
+742 VESSDFSPYTPQF

-779 SSFQTLLVQ
+779 STFQTLLVQ

-801 VPEGTGLALVAILS
+801 VPEGTGLALVSILS
-815 TLFSNLALATAI
+815 TLFSNLSLATAI

-902 KHIRSLVTQFWNA
+902 KHVRSLVTQFWNS
-915 TFANTLVLVYP
+915 TFANALVLVYP
-926 EQLKPV
+926 EELKPV

-958 QSSSESSQLETKVS
+958 QYSSESSQLETKLS

-979 VKRGSLLVRV
+979 VKRDSLLARA
-989 GEMDRSSKTSKP
+989 GEMKDWNSKTSKP

-1060 LDSSLDTTVFTQ
+1060 LDASLDATVFTQ
-1072 YTQKNMEMGEDV
+1072 YTQSQEESLDKLPAGEQDF
-1084 ADDTQEYISPTNET
+1084 ANDTQEYISPTNET
-1098 TESAKGEEKPAD
+1098 AESAKGEEPAD

-1117 DISMEEDVNEDVLL
+1117 DISMEEDVNEDVSL
-1131 KEDSAVETREDTSP
+1131 KEDSAMETREGTSP

-1222 PPAGAGQGQAAS
+1222 PPAGAGQ
-1234 SPEPPA
+1234 
-1240 GAGQAQAAS
+1240 AQAAS

-1254 AGAGQAQAA
+1254 AGAGQAH
-1263 SSPEPPAGAGQA
+1263 
-1275 QAASSPEPPAGAGQA
+1275 
-1290 QAASS
+1290 
-1295 PEPPAGAGQAQAA
+1295 
-1308 SSPEPP
+1308 
-1314 AGAGQAQAASSPE
+1314 
-1327 PPAGA
+1327 
-1332 GQAQAASSPE
+1332 AASSPE

-1466 ADTDSQETEQA
+1466 ADTDSQEASSPEPPAGADTDSQETEQA

-1486 SKNEGEK
+1486 SKKEGEK

-1507 PAEKRTS
+1507 PAEKRAS

-1529 EILKEV
+1529 EILKKV
-1535 LVPAFEEV
+1535 LVPAVEEV

-1556 GLLEGSP
+1556 DLLEGSP
-1563 SSQADLSQGEPRR
+1563 SSQADLSQDEPRR

-1590 AEEWEEKDKR
+1590 AEEWEERDKR

-1617 VPSPV
+1617 APSPV
-1622 SQADSQSQGRASRRS
+1622 SQADGQSQGRASRRS
-1637 KLAVNVEDRG
+1637 KLAVDVEDRG
-1647 KDKLRKISHKEE
+1647 KDKLRKRSHKEE
-1659 SELSRSNSQMA
+1659 SESSQSNSQVA

-1681 SQSSMVSSRRSSKSE
+1681 SQGSMVSSRIRKSE

-1709 EELSQSDSQTDTPS
+1709 EEFSQSDSQTDTPS

-1731 QSRCSQRSKLA
+1731 QSRCSQRSKLV
-1742 VEVEDDCR
+1742 VEVEDDCK
-1750 QKLRSIRAQKVEEKT
+1750 QKLRSIWAQKVEKT
-1765 SQIDSHVAKPSQQE
+1765 SQIDSHVATPSQQE
-1779 SQSQGSASWKSKP
+1779 SQSRGSASWKSKP
-1792 LRDLEEVD
+1792 LSDLEEVD

-1810 TEHES
+1810 TEHQS

-1827 TGDGQSQG
+1827 TGDGLSQG
-1835 RSSRRSKLVTES
+1835 RSSRRSKLVTTS
-1847 EEEGKGKPKRR
+1847 EEQGKGKPKRR

-1872 PSTTPSATPTD
+1872 PSTIPSATPID

-1892 RSKVPIEVAES
+1892 RSKVPIEMAES
-1903 EVKRSLHLATDSA
+1903 EVKRSPHLATDSA
-1916 ATPEKSQTHYQVA
+1916 ATPEMSQTHSQVA
-1929 PSATSPTDRQLRPRS
+1929 PSATSPTDRQLRPR
-1944 RTSKRNKM
+1944 TSKRSKM
-1952 LKEQVKANSSPNPT
+1952 LKEKVKANSSPNPT
-1966 PNMERQ
+1966 PNMETE

-1982 QGSGRTKRR
+1982 QGSGRTTRR
-1991 KASQAL
+1991 NASHTL

-2011 PREDVQKGRKPTS
+2011 PRENVQKGRKPPS
-2024 AGAVPSPLATVGSAE
+2024 AGAVPRPLVTVGSAE
-2039 PGADQEVP
+2039 PGADQEKS

-2056 SDSQNPSSE
+2056 SDSQKSDLQNPSSE
-2065 ALEVVKIPQDVEE
+2065 ALEVKIPQDVEE

-2084 SLKPEVLVPSLPV
+2084 SLKPEVVVPSLPV
-2097 ITKKDLGQMETDMG
+2097 ITKKDMGQRETDMVDMEG
-2111 CVIEAVDP
+2111 CVVEAVDP
-2119 FVPEKAE
+2119 VVPEKAENE
-2126 NTKLSSQQTE
+2126 NTKLSSQQTDSSVE

-2148 MSRQKKERGHKWS
+2148 MSQRKKERGHKCS
-2161 KSKANFNTVSSRES
+2161 KSISNFNTVSSQES
-2175 DHDDLECDHD
+2175 DHGDLECDS
-2185 DLECDRPTQIQRKLL
+2185 PTQIQSKLL
-2200 NDSEQAN
+2200 TDSEQAN
-2207 SLTPSTEGNAISE
+2207 SPTPYTEGNAISE
-2220 DGLNKLCTP
+2220 VGLNKLCTP
-2229 PIANGLPTDTSPTEA
+2229 PIANGFPTDTSPTEA

-2251 QVSESSEKVLDGLKP
+2251 QVSESSEKVLDGPKP

-2281 HEENRHPESATNV
+2281 DEENRHPESATNV
-2294 LEEDQLEDVGRSIG
+2294 LEEDQLEDVGMSIG
-2308 QAQSGCSKALDE
+2308 QAQPGCSKALDE

-2325 QYTSIKGQPE
+2325 QYTSIKEGQPE

-2340 TGTRETHTEP
+2340 TGTRETHTEL
-2350 QADNIQDITP
+2350 QADNVQDI
-2360 LQERAKTDNVSGLEC
+2360 RAKTDNVSGLE
-2375 EEEGEETQMANN
+2375 GEETQMDNN
-2387 DLDLSPLNSFIL
+2387 DLDLSPLNSFTL
-2399 VSSDLHGAPVP
+2399 V
-2410 LHHPSTSKD
+2410 TSKD

-2432 VMGLEVGH
+2432 VMGLEMVH

-2504 VIRSSSPRDKT
+2504 VIRSSSPRTKT

-2521 QAKYITTPT
+2521 QAKYVTTPT

-2535 LSPRHLRSP
+2535 LSPRNLRSP

-2658 KLTSEL
+2658 KMTSEL
-2664 EEPTVPQNQGEDK
+2664 EEPTVPQNQEEDK
-2677 TPGDALVTELLDE
+2677 TPGDALGEFNKPV
-2690 PVPKEHEEPPEERLD
+2690 VPK
-2705 QSRPDHQKTAEGGLM
+2705 TTEGGLL
-2720 LEVESLAAHLTGEG
+2720 LEVESLAAHLMGEG
-2734 LSHCSSDQLVLIHD
+2734 LSHCSSDQLVQIHD

-2757 VLQLQS
+2757 VVQLQS
-2763 RLLAQNKD
+2763 RVLAQNKD
-2771 SGP
+2771 SRP

>member
-27 PEQTDAYLTITHI
+27 PEQTDAYLTIVNRLSGDDGTQFLPAVVKNFSRLGRTFQTHI

-149 TPAQMG
+149 APAQMG

-320 YLVVKLGPNLPAHF
+320 YLVLKLGPNLPAHF

-360 IQNSAVGTSTHKTG
+360 IQNSAVGNSTHKTG

-380 PTVMPRLNLNCSV
+380 PTVMPRLSLNCSV
-393 VASQAYPSIQLLGLE
+393 VAGQAYPSIQLLGLE

-427 LTLSLGE
+427 LTLSLE
-434 RQPLVHP
+434 PLVHP
-441 FLSSPT
+441 FLSSPP

-467 GKDAPEN
+467 GKDAPDALLALIWRN
-474 ALVSSNVYP
+474 LVSFVITSIDA
-483 PVPCTFYVTAGH
+483 AGH

-561 FLILLFYNSSLV
+561 FLILLFYDSSLV

-596 LTSPLAFGEAVLGA
+596 LTSPLAFGEAVLGV

-667 HLLPGNALPHVTQ
+667 HLLPGNSLPHVTQ

-718 ALLDRKALRVPSTL
+718 ALLDRKSLRVPSTL

-779 SSFQTLLVQ
+779 STFQTLLVQ

-801 VPEGTGLALVAILS
+801 VSEGTGLALVSILS

-840 LYEQPGRTPN
+840 LYEQPGRTLN

-902 KHIRSLVTQFWNA
+902 KHIRSLITQFWNA

-926 EQLKPV
+926 EELKPV

-958 QSSSESSQLETKVS
+958 QYSSESSQLETKVS

-979 VKRGSLLVRV
+979 MKRDSLLTRA
-989 GEMDRSSKTSKP
+989 GEMDRSSKTCKP

-1060 LDSSLDTTVFTQ
+1060 LDASLDTTVFTQ
-1072 YTQKNMEMGEDV
+1072 YTQSQEESLDTFPAVEQADDVEVKAEVPEENMEMGEDV

-1178 PASPASVVT
+1178 PASPASMVT

-1195 ANSQAQAASSPEP
+1195 ANS
-1208 PAGAGQAQAASSPE
+1208 
-1222 PPAGAGQGQAAS
+1222 
-1234 SPEPPA
+1234 
-1240 GAGQAQAAS
+1240 QAQAAS

-1342 PPAGAGQAQ
+1342 PRQGPARRRRLPLRNPGRGRPGAGGFLSGTPAGAGQAQ

-1371 EPPAGAGQ
+1371 EPPV
-1379 AQAAS
+1379 
-1384 SPEPP
+1384 
-1389 AGAGQ
+1389 
-1394 AQAASSPEPPAG
+1394 
-1406 AGQAQAASSPE
+1406 
-1417 PPAGAGQAQAAS
+1417 GAGQAQAAS

-1466 ADTDSQETEQA
+1466 ADKDSQETEQA

-1543 VMGNNSQKEEESQ
+1543 VMGKNSQKEEESQ
-1556 GLLEGSP
+1556 GPLEGSP

-1617 VPSPV
+1617 APSPV
-1622 SQADSQSQGRASRRS
+1622 SQADGQSQGRASRRS
-1637 KLAVNVEDRG
+1637 KLAVDVEDRG

-1659 SELSRSNSQMA
+1659 SELSRSNSQVA

-1681 SQSSMVSSRRSSKSE
+1681 SQSSTVSSRRSSKSE

-1709 EELSQSDSQTDTPS
+1709 EELSQSDSQTDTPP

-1750 QKLRSIRAQKVEEKT
+1750 QKLRSIRTQKVEEKK

-1792 LRDLEEVD
+1792 LSDLEEVD

-1835 RSSRRSKLVTES
+1835 RSSRRSKLVTKS
-1847 EEEGKGKPKRR
+1847 EEQGKGKQKRR
-1858 GGTELLSQIDSQTT
+1858 GGTELHSQIDSQ
-1872 PSTTPSATPTD
+1872 TTPSATPTD

-1903 EVKRSLHLATDSA
+1903 EVKRSLRLATDSA
-1916 ATPEKSQTHYQVA
+1916 ATPEKSQTPYQVA
-1929 PSATSPTDRQLRPRS
+1929 PSATSPTDRQLRPRG
-1944 RTSKRNKM
+1944 RTCKRNKM
-1952 LKEQVKANSSPNPT
+1952 LKEQVKANNSPNPT
-1966 PNMERQ
+1966 PNMETE
-1972 NSQVADTESS
+1972 NSQVTDTESS
-1982 QGSGRTKRR
+1982 QGSGRTKRCS
-1991 KASQAL
+1991 ASQAL

-2039 PGADQEVP
+2039 PGADQEIP

-2078 ALKMVN
+2078 ALKIVN
-2084 SLKPEVLVPSLPV
+2084 SLKPEVLVSSLPV
-2097 ITKKDLGQMETDMG
+2097 ITKKDLGQRETDMG
-2111 CVIEAVDP
+2111 GVVEAVDP
-2119 FVPEKAE
+2119 LVPEKSESE
-2126 NTKLSSQQTE
+2126 NTKLSSQQTDSSVE
-2136 PDLEHM
+2136 PHLEHM
-2142 KSQDVC
+2142 KSHDAC
-2148 MSRQKKERGHKWS
+2148 MSQRKKERGHKWS
-2161 KSKANFNTVSSRES
+2161 KSKANFNTVSSQES
-2175 DHDDLECDHD
+2175 DHD

-2200 NDSEQAN
+2200 NDSDQAN

-2308 QAQSGCSKALDE
+2308 QAQSGCSKALDK

-2335 ADSTS
+2335 ADGTS

-2350 QADNIQDITP
+2350 QADNIQDIAP

-2387 DLDLSPLNSFIL
+2387 DLDLSHLNSFTL
-2399 VSSDLHGAPVP
+2399 VPSDLHEAPVP
-2410 LHHPSTSKD
+2410 LHHPCTSKD

-2504 VIRSSSPRDKT
+2504 VIRSSSPRNKT

-2535 LSPRHLRSP
+2535 LSPRNLRSP

-2621 LPIRSPKI
+2621 LPIHSPKI
-2629 SNVKKALKIYHEQQ
+2629 SNVKKALKIYHEQ

-2677 TPGDALVTELLDE
+2677 TPRDVLVTELLDE
-2690 PVPKEHEEPPEERLD
+2690 PVSKEHEKHPEERPD
-2705 QSRPDHQKTAEGGLM
+2705 QSRPDHQKTAEGGLL

>member
-27 PEQTDAYLTITHI
+27 PEQTDAYLTIVNRLSGDDGTQFLPAVVKNFSRLGRTFQTHI

-60 HAHVVSAIPANF
+60 HANVVSAIPANF

-107 EVVAKMVPEILRT
+107 EVVAKMVPDILRT

-130 QSVVMEHE
+130 QSVVIEHE

-380 PTVMPRLNLNCSV
+380 PTVMPRLSLNCSV
-393 VASQAYPSIQLLGLE
+393 VAGQAYPSIQLLGLE

-427 LTLSLGE
+427 LTLSLE
-434 RQPLVHP
+434 PLVHP
-441 FLSSPT
+441 FLSSPP

-467 GKDAPEN
+467 GKDAPDALLALIWRN
-474 ALVSSNVYP
+474 LVSFVI
-483 PVPCTFYVTAGH
+483 TTIDAAGH

-779 SSFQTLLVQ
+779 STFQTLLVQ
-788 ALEAFNAVEAPET
+788 ALEAFNAVESPET
-801 VPEGTGLALVAILS
+801 VPEGTGLALVSILS

-827 QEALASLTQPLTA
+827 QEALASLTLPLTA

-915 TFANTLVLVYP
+915 TFANALVLVYP
-926 EQLKPV
+926 EELKPV

-958 QSSSESSQLETKVS
+958 QYSSESSQLETKVS

-979 VKRGSLLVRV
+979 VKRDSLLVRV
-989 GEMDRSSKTSKP
+989 GEMDRSSKTCKP

-1060 LDSSLDTTVFTQ
+1060 LDASLDTTAFTQ
-1072 YTQKNMEMGEDV
+1072 YTQSQEESLDKFPAVEQAEDAEKDEVKAEVPEENMEMGEDV

-1098 TESAKGEEKPAD
+1098 TESAKGEDKPAD

-1178 PASPASVVT
+1178 PASPASVVM

-1208 PAGAGQAQAASSPE
+1208 PARAGQAQAASSPE
-1222 PPAGAGQGQAAS
+1222 PPAGT
-1234 SPEPPA
+1234 
-1240 GAGQAQAAS
+1240 
-1249 SPEPP
+1249 
-1254 AGAGQAQAA
+1254 
-1263 SSPEPPAGAGQA
+1263 
-1275 QAASSPEPPAGAGQA
+1275 
-1290 QAASS
+1290 
-1295 PEPPAGAGQAQAA
+1295 
-1308 SSPEPP
+1308 
-1314 AGAGQAQAASSPE
+1314 
-1327 PPAGA
+1327 
-1332 GQAQAASSPE
+1332 
-1342 PPAGAGQAQ
+1342 
-1351 AASSP
+1351 
-1356 EPPAG
+1356 
-1361 AGQAQAASSP
+1361 
-1371 EPPAGAGQ
+1371 
-1379 AQAAS
+1379 
-1384 SPEPP
+1384 
-1389 AGAGQ
+1389 
-1394 AQAASSPEPPAG
+1394 
-1406 AGQAQAASSPE
+1406 
-1417 PPAGAGQAQAAS
+1417 
-1429 SPEPPAGAGQA
+1429 
-1440 QAASSPEPPAGAGQA
+1440 
-1455 QAASSP
+1455 
-1461 EPPAG
+1461 
-1466 ADTDSQETEQA
+1466 DTDSQETEQA
-1477 RCRSSKNQS
+1477 RCRSFKNQS

-1529 EILKEV
+1529 EILTEV

-1543 VMGNNSQKEEESQ
+1543 VMENNSQKEESQ
-1556 GLLEGSP
+1556 GLLEGPP

-1622 SQADSQSQGRASRRS
+1622 SQADGQSQGRASRRS
-1637 KLAVNVEDRG
+1637 KLAVDVEDCG

-1659 SELSRSNSQMA
+1659 SELSRSNSQVA

-1681 SQSSMVSSRRSSKSE
+1681 SQSSTVSSRRSSKSE

-1701 KQKRGVAE
+1701 QQKRGVAE

-1723 ASDNDSQS
+1723 ASNDSQS
-1731 QSRCSQRSKLA
+1731 QSRCSKRSKLA

-1792 LRDLEEVD
+1792 LSDLEEVD

-1847 EEEGKGKPKRR
+1847 EEQGKGKPKRR

-1929 PSATSPTDRQLRPRS
+1929 PSATSPTDRQLRPRG

-1952 LKEQVKANSSPNPT
+1952 LKEQVKANNSPNPT
-1966 PNMERQ
+1966 PNMETE

-1982 QGSGRTKRR
+1982 QGSGRTKRHN
-1991 KASQAL
+1991 ASQAL
-1997 LGSNV
+1997 LVSNV

-2039 PGADQEVP
+2039 RGADQEIP

-2056 SDSQNPSSE
+2056 SDSQNPSSD

-2097 ITKKDLGQMETDMG
+2097 MTKKDLGQRETDMG
-2111 CVIEAVDP
+2111 GMVKAVDP

-2126 NTKLSSQQTE
+2126 SENAKLSSQQTDSSVE

-2148 MSRQKKERGHKWS
+2148 MSRRKKERGHKWS
-2161 KSKANFNTVSSRES
+2161 KSKANFNTVSSQES
-2175 DHDDLECDHD
+2175 DHD
-2185 DLECDRPTQIQRKLL
+2185 DLECDRPTQIQRMLL
-2200 NDSEQAN
+2200 NYSEQAN

-2251 QVSESSEKVLDGLKP
+2251 KVSESSEKVLDGLKP

-2294 LEEDQLEDVGRSIG
+2294 LEEDQREDVGRSIG

-2325 QYTSIKGQPE
+2325 QYTSIKEGQPE
-2335 ADSTS
+2335 ADGTS

-2387 DLDLSPLNSFIL
+2387 DLDLSPLNSFTL
-2399 VSSDLHGAPVP
+2399 VPSDLHEAPVP

-2426 PKQKDA
+2426 PKQKDT

-2504 VIRSSSPRDKT
+2504 VIRSSSPRNKT

-2535 LSPRHLRSP
+2535 LSPRNLRSP

-2690 PVPKEHEEPPEERLD
+2690 PVSKEHKEHPEERPD
-2705 QSRPDHQKTAEGGLM
+2705 QSRPDHQKTAEGGLL

>member
-27 PEQTDAYLTITHI
+27 PEQTDAYLTIVNRLSGDDGTQFLPAVIKNFSRLGKTFQTHI

-149 TPAQMG
+149 APAQMG
-155 ECAVQW
+155 ERAVQW

-299 PLRSIQVRTEAL
+299 PLSSIQVRTEAL

-360 IQNSAVGTSTHKTG
+360 IQSSAVGTSTHKTG

-380 PTVMPRLNLNCSV
+380 PTVMPRLSLNCSV
-393 VASQAYPSIQLLGLE
+393 VAGQAYPSIQLLGLE

-427 LTLSLGE
+427 LTLSLE
-434 RQPLVHP
+434 PLVHP
-441 FLSSPT
+441 FLSSPP

-467 GKDAPEN
+467 GNDAPDALLALIWRN
-474 ALVSSNVYP
+474 LVSFVI
-483 PVPCTFYVTAGH
+483 TTIDAAGH

-525 ALSLLEMTV
+525 ALSLLDMTV

-573 GGFVEDERF
+573 GGFVDDERF

-610 VGRSAGTLGNK
+610 VGCSAGTLGNK

-667 HLLPGNALPHVTQ
+667 HLLPGNALPQVTQ

-742 VESSDFSPYTSQF
+742 VESSDFSPYTPQF

-779 SSFQTLLVQ
+779 STFQTLLVQ
-788 ALEAFNAVEAPET
+788 ALEAFNAVEAPEV
-801 VPEGTGLALVAILS
+801 VPEGTGLALVSILS

-915 TFANTLVLVYP
+915 TFANALVLVYP
-926 EQLKPV
+926 EELKPV

-958 QSSSESSQLETKVS
+958 QYSSESSQLETKLS
-972 GVQVTPG
+972 GVQMTPG
-979 VKRGSLLVRV
+979 VKRDSLLARA
-989 GEMDRSSKTSKP
+989 GEMKDRSSKTSKP

-1060 LDSSLDTTVFTQ
+1060 LDASLDTTVFTQ
-1072 YTQKNMEMGEDV
+1072 YTQSQEESLDKLPADEQAENAEKDEVKAEVPEENMEMGEDV

-1098 TESAKGEEKPAD
+1098 AESAKGEEEPAD

-1117 DISMEEDVNEDVLL
+1117 DISMEDVNEDVSL
-1131 KEDSAVETREDTSP
+1131 KDDSAMDTREGTNP
-1145 DVSGGSDMV
+1145 DVSGCSDMV

-1195 ANSQAQAASSPEP
+1195 ANSQKQDASSPEP
-1208 PAGAGQAQAASSPE
+1208 PAG
-1222 PPAGAGQGQAAS
+1222 
-1234 SPEPPA
+1234 
-1240 GAGQAQAAS
+1240 
-1249 SPEPP
+1249 
-1254 AGAGQAQAA
+1254 
-1263 SSPEPPAGAGQA
+1263 
-1275 QAASSPEPPAGAGQA
+1275 
-1290 QAASS
+1290 
-1295 PEPPAGAGQAQAA
+1295 
-1308 SSPEPP
+1308 
-1314 AGAGQAQAASSPE
+1314 
-1327 PPAGA
+1327 
-1332 GQAQAASSPE
+1332 
-1342 PPAGAGQAQ
+1342 
-1351 AASSP
+1351 
-1356 EPPAG
+1356 
-1361 AGQAQAASSP
+1361 
-1371 EPPAGAGQ
+1371 
-1379 AQAAS
+1379 
-1384 SPEPP
+1384 
-1389 AGAGQ
+1389 
-1394 AQAASSPEPPAG
+1394 
-1406 AGQAQAASSPE
+1406 
-1417 PPAGAGQAQAAS
+1417 
-1429 SPEPPAGAGQA
+1429 
-1440 QAASSPEPPAGAGQA
+1440 
-1455 QAASSP
+1455 
-1461 EPPAG
+1461 AG

-1477 RCRSSKNQS
+1477 RFRSSKNQS
-1486 SKNEGEK
+1486 SKKEGEK

-1535 LVPAFEEV
+1535 LVPAVEEV
-1543 VMGNNSQKEEESQ
+1543 VMVNNSQKEEESQ

-1590 AEEWEEKDKR
+1590 AEVWEEKDKR

-1606 EAECQMDSPKT
+1606 EAECQTDSPKT
-1617 VPSPV
+1617 APSPA
-1622 SQADSQSQGRASRRS
+1622 SQADGQSQGRASRRS
-1637 KLAVNVEDRG
+1637 KLAVDVEDHG

-1659 SELSRSNSQMA
+1659 SELSQSNSQVA

-1681 SQSSMVSSRRSSKSE
+1681 SQGSTVSSRRSSKSE

-1742 VEVEDDCR
+1742 VEVEDDCK

-1765 SQIDSHVAKPSQQE
+1765 SQIDSHVATPSQQE
-1779 SQSQGSASWKSKP
+1779 SQSRGSASWKSKP
-1792 LRDLEEVD
+1792 LSDLEEVD

-1810 TEHES
+1810 TEHQS

-1847 EEEGKGKPKRR
+1847 EEQGKGKPKRR
-1858 GGTELLSQIDSQTT
+1858 GGTELLSQIDSKTT
-1872 PSTTPSATPTD
+1872 PSTKPSATPTD

-1916 ATPEKSQTHYQVA
+1916 ATPAMSHTHSLVA
-1929 PSATSPTDRQLRPRS
+1929 PSATSPTDRQLRPRG
-1944 RTSKRNKM
+1944 RTSKRSKM

-1966 PNMERQ
+1966 PNMETE
-1972 NSQVADTESS
+1972 NSQVGDTESS

-1991 KASQAL
+1991 NASQAL

-2011 PREDVQKGRKPTS
+2011 LREDVQKGRKPTL

-2039 PGADQEVP
+2039 PGADQDIP

-2056 SDSQNPSSE
+2056 SDSQKSDSQNPSNK
-2065 ALEVVKIPQDVEE
+2065 ALEVNIPQDVEE

-2084 SLKPEVLVPSLPV
+2084 SLKPEVVVPSLPV
-2097 ITKKDLGQMETDMG
+2097 ITPIALGQRETDMG
-2111 CVIEAVDP
+2111 GVVEAVDP
-2119 FVPEKAE
+2119 VVPEKAESE
-2126 NTKLSSQQTE
+2126 NTKLSSQQTDSSVE
-2136 PDLEHM
+2136 PDLEH
-2142 KSQDVC
+2142 KSQDAC
-2148 MSRQKKERGHKWS
+2148 MSRWKKERGHKWS
-2161 KSKANFNTVSSRES
+2161 KSKANFNTVSSQES
-2175 DHDDLECDHD
+2175 DHG
-2185 DLECDRPTQIQRKLL
+2185 DLECDRPTQIQSKLL
-2200 NDSEQAN
+2200 TDSEQAK
-2207 SLTPSTEGNAISE
+2207 SPTPSTEGNAISE

-2229 PIANGLPTDTSPTEA
+2229 PIANGLPPDTSPTEA

-2251 QVSESSEKVLDGLKP
+2251 QVSESSGKVLDGLKP
-2266 VAVSSEEVTEEQMGE
+2266 VAVSSEEVTEEQMGV
-2281 HEENRHPESATNV
+2281 HEENRHPDSATNV

-2308 QAQSGCSKALDE
+2308 EAQPGCSKALDE

-2325 QYTSIKGQPE
+2325 QYTSIKEGQPE

-2350 QADNIQDITP
+2350 QADNVQDITP

-2375 EEEGEETQMANN
+2375 EEGEETQMDNN
-2387 DLDLSPLNSFIL
+2387 DLDLSPLNSFTL
-2399 VSSDLHGAPVP
+2399 VSSDLHEAPVP

-2504 VIRSSSPRDKT
+2504 VIRSSSPRSKT

-2535 LSPRHLRSP
+2535 LSPRNLRSP

-2562 PIPKDCVYPALVR
+2562 PIPKDCVYPALVH

-2643 QKGRSDELKSFEEME
+2643 RKGRSDELKSFEEME
-2658 KLTSEL
+2658 KMTSEL
-2664 EEPTVPQNQGEDK
+2664 EEPTVPQNQEEDK

-2690 PVPKEHEEPPEERLD
+2690 PVSKEHPEERPD
-2705 QSRPDHQKTAEGGLM
+2705 QSRPDHQKTAEGGLL

-2734 LSHCSSDQLVLIHD
+2734 LSHCSSDQLVQIHD

-2757 VLQLQS
+2757 VVQLQS

>member
-27 PEQTDAYLTITHI
+27 PEQTDAYLTIVNRLSGDDGTQFLPAVVKNFSRLGRTFQTHI

-149 TPAQMG
+149 TPAQMS

-161 AKLVIPLVVHS
+161 AKLVIPLVVHL

-380 PTVMPRLNLNCSV
+380 PTVMPRLSLNCSV
-393 VASQAYPSIQLLGLE
+393 VAGQAYPSIQLLGLE

-427 LTLSLGE
+427 LTLSLE
-434 RQPLVHP
+434 PLVHP
-441 FLSSPT
+441 FLSSPP

-467 GKDAPEN
+467 GKDAPDALLALIWRN
-474 ALVSSNVYP
+474 LVSFVI
-483 PVPCTFYVTAGH
+483 TTIDAAGH

-680 KSMLG
+680 KSMLS

-718 ALLDRKALRVPSTL
+718 AVLDRTALRVPSTL

-779 SSFQTLLVQ
+779 STFQTLLVQ
-788 ALEAFNAVEAPET
+788 ALEAFNAVETPET
-801 VPEGTGLALVAILS
+801 VPEGTGLALVSILS

-840 LYEQPGRTPN
+840 LYEQPGKTPN

-915 TFANTLVLVYP
+915 TFANALVLVYP

-958 QSSSESSQLETKVS
+958 QYSSESSQLETKVS

-979 VKRGSLLVRV
+979 VKRDSLLVRV
-989 GEMDRSSKTSKP
+989 VEMDRSSKTCKP

-1060 LDSSLDTTVFTQ
+1060 LDASLDTTVFTQ
-1072 YTQKNMEMGEDV
+1072 YTQSQEESLDKFPAVEQAEDAEVKAEVPEENMEMGGDV

-1098 TESAKGEEKPAD
+1098 TESAKGEEKPGD

-1117 DISMEEDVNEDVLL
+1117 DISMEDVNEDVLL

-1145 DVSGGSDMV
+1145 DVSGGSDIV

-1208 PAGAGQAQAASSPE
+1208 PAGAGQAQAASPPE
-1222 PPAGAGQGQAAS
+1222 PPAGAGQAQAAS
-1234 SPEPPA
+1234 PPEPPA

-1327 PPAGA
+1327 PPAGT
-1332 GQAQAASSPE
+1332 
-1342 PPAGAGQAQ
+1342 
-1351 AASSP
+1351 
-1356 EPPAG
+1356 
-1361 AGQAQAASSP
+1361 
-1371 EPPAGAGQ
+1371 
-1379 AQAAS
+1379 
-1384 SPEPP
+1384 
-1389 AGAGQ
+1389 
-1394 AQAASSPEPPAG
+1394 
-1406 AGQAQAASSPE
+1406 
-1417 PPAGAGQAQAAS
+1417 
-1429 SPEPPAGAGQA
+1429 
-1440 QAASSPEPPAGAGQA
+1440 
-1455 QAASSP
+1455 
-1461 EPPAG
+1461 
-1466 ADTDSQETEQA
+1466 DTDSQETEQA

-1493 PEPSEDKKQSEVEK
+1493 PEPSEDQKQSEVEK

-1529 EILKEV
+1529 EILTEV

-1622 SQADSQSQGRASRRS
+1622 SQADGQSQGRASRRS
-1637 KLAVNVEDRG
+1637 KLAVDVEDRG

-1659 SELSRSNSQMA
+1659 SELSRSNS
-1670 TPSPA
+1670 PA
-1675 ADINSQ
+1675 AYINSQ
-1681 SQSSMVSSRRSSKSE
+1681 SQSCTVSNRRSSKSE

-1701 KQKRGVAE
+1701 QQKRGVAE

-1731 QSRCSQRSKLA
+1731 QSRCSKRSKLA

-1750 QKLRSIRAQKVEEKT
+1750 QKLRSIRAQKVEEKM

-1779 SQSQGSASWKSKP
+1779 SQLQGSASWKSKP
-1792 LRDLEEVD
+1792 LSDLEEVD

-1847 EEEGKGKPKRR
+1847 EEQGKGKLKRR

-1929 PSATSPTDRQLRPRS
+1929 PSATSPTDRQLRPRG
-1944 RTSKRNKM
+1944 RTSQRNKM
-1952 LKEQVKANSSPNPT
+1952 LKEQVKANNSPNPT
-1966 PNMERQ
+1966 PNMETE

-1991 KASQAL
+1991 SASQAL

-2039 PGADQEVP
+2039 PGADQDIP

-2078 ALKMVN
+2078 ALKIVN

-2097 ITKKDLGQMETDMG
+2097 ITKKDLGQRETDMG
-2111 CVIEAVDP
+2111 GVVEAVDP

-2126 NTKLSSQQTE
+2126 SENTKLSSQQTDSSVE

-2142 KSQDVC
+2142 KSQDVF
-2148 MSRQKKERGHKWS
+2148 MSRRKKERGHKWS
-2161 KSKANFNTVSSRES
+2161 KSKANFNTVSSQES

-2185 DLECDRPTQIQRKLL
+2185 DLECDRPTQIQRMLL
-2200 NDSEQAN
+2200 NDFEQAN
-2207 SLTPSTEGNAISE
+2207 SLTPSTEGNASSE

-2229 PIANGLPTDTSPTEA
+2229 PIVNGLPTDTSPTEA

-2294 LEEDQLEDVGRSIG
+2294 LEEDQREDVGRSIE
-2308 QAQSGCSKALDE
+2308 QAQSGCFKALDE

-2325 QYTSIKGQPE
+2325 QYTSIKEGQPE
-2335 ADSTS
+2335 ADGTS

-2350 QADNIQDITP
+2350 QTDNIQDITP

-2375 EEEGEETQMANN
+2375 EETQMANN
-2387 DLDLSPLNSFIL
+2387 DLDLSPLNSFTL
-2399 VSSDLHGAPVP
+2399 VPSDLHEAPVP

-2445 RTRGLWSPLAS
+2445 KTRGLWSPLAS

-2504 VIRSSSPRDKT
+2504 VIRSSSPRNKT

-2530 KGLLI
+2530 KGLLV
-2535 LSPRHLRSP
+2535 LSPRNLRSP

-2643 QKGRSDELKSFEEME
+2643 KGRSDELKSFEEME

-2690 PVPKEHEEPPEERLD
+2690 PVSKEHEEHPEERPD
-2705 QSRPDHQKTAEGGLM
+2705 QSRPDHQKTAEGGLL

>member
-1 MMATVPLTSSSLL
+1 MMATVPLNSSSLL

-27 PEQTDAYLTITHI
+27 PEQTDAYLTIVNRLSGDDGTQFLPAVVKHFSRLGKTFQTHI
-40 ASQNA
+40 SSQNA

-60 HAHVVSAIPANF
+60 HANVVSAIPANL

-101 KQNFPP
+101 KQNFTP
-107 EVVAKMVPEILRT
+107 EVVAEMVPEILRT
-120 LECVRTREDI
+120 LECIRTREDI

-138 SLNVIIRLLDQ
+138 SLNVIIRLLEQ
-149 TPAQMG
+149 APAQMG
-155 ECAVQW
+155 EGAVQW

-271 IAWKSLIDNFSLNP
+271 IAWKSLIDNFALNP
-285 EILCSAKRLKLLLQ
+285 EILCSAKRLKLLMQ
-299 PLRSIQVRTEAL
+299 PLSSIQVRTEAL

-344 TLGTDS
+344 SLGTDS
-350 AFPTTPARSS
+350 AFPASPAWSS
-360 IQNSAVGTSTHKTG
+360 IQNSAVGTTTPKTG

-380 PTVMPRLNLNCSV
+380 PTVMPRLSLNCSV
-393 VASQAYPSIQLLGLE
+393 VAGQAYPSIQLLGLE
-408 MLLHYFMGSEV
+408 MLLHYFLGSEV
-419 TAAAAKNQ
+419 TAAAAKNK
-427 LTLSLGE
+427 LTLSLE
-434 RQPLVHP
+434 PLIHP
-441 FLSSPT
+441 FLSSPP
-447 SFTKH
+447 SFTKYA
-452 GSLLI
+452 SLLI
-457 SAVRDSFICI
+457 SMVRDSFICI
-467 GKDAPEN
+467 GKDAPEALLALIWKN
-474 ALVSSNVYP
+474 LVSFVS
-483 PVPCTFYVTAGH
+483 TTIDAAGH
-495 KKERQGSELLP
+495 KKERQGSEVFT

-514 IISSEALPAHR
+514 VISSEALPAHR

-534 KGIPQRI
+534 NGIPPRI

-551 MDLLNGTPAL
+551 MDILNGTPAL

-573 GGFVEDERF
+573 AGFVEDERF

-596 LTSPLAFGEAVLGA
+596 PTSPLAFGEAVLGA
-610 VGRSAGTLGNK
+610 VGRSVGTLGNK

-640 QTNEVNQGDALEHN
+640 QSNEVNQGDALEHN
-654 FSAVHTALMFPIT
+654 FSAVHNALMFPII
-667 HLLPGNALPHVTQ
+667 HLLPGKALPQMTQ

-742 VESSDFSPYTSQF
+742 VESSDFSPYTPQF

-761 PHTPLAWVRKKS
+761 PHTPLTWVRKKS

-779 SSFQTLLVQ
+779 SNFQTLLVQ
-788 ALEAFNAVEAPET
+788 VLEAFNAVEAPET
-801 VPEGTGLALVAILS
+801 VPEGTGLALVSILS
-815 TLFSNLALATAI
+815 ILFSNLALATAI
-827 QEALASLTQPLTA
+827 QETLASLTQSLAA

-850 EQPKS
+850 EQPKF

-861 KLEKLLVDVLGCL
+861 KLEKLLGDVLGCL

-902 KHIRSLVTQFWNA
+902 KHVRSLITQFWNA

-926 EQLKPV
+926 EELKPV
-932 LSQVKQNTPILLPG
+932 LSQVKRNTPILLPG

-958 QSSSESSQLETKVS
+958 QYSSESSQLETKLS
-972 GVQVTPG
+972 GVQMTPG
-979 VKRGSLLVRV
+979 VKRDSLLARA
-989 GEMDRSSKTSKP
+989 GKMDRNSNTSSKP

-1008 GSPKPPRREELEEQ
+1008 GSPKPPPREELEEQ

-1060 LDSSLDTTVFTQ
+1060 LDASLDTTVFTQ
-1072 YTQKNMEMGEDV
+1072 YTQSQEESLDKLPADEQAKDEVKAEVPEGDMEMGEDV

-1098 TESAKGEEKPAD
+1098 AESAKEDEEPAD
-1110 ELLPESA
+1110 EVLPESA
-1117 DISMEEDVNEDVLL
+1117 DVSMEDDVSEDVSLE
-1131 KEDSAVETREDTSP
+1131 EDSAMETREGTSP
-1145 DVSGGSDMV
+1145 NVSGGSDMV

-1178 PASPASVVT
+1178 PASPASVLT

-1195 ANSQAQAASSPEP
+1195 ANSQKQEASSQEPAAETGNEQEASSQDP
-1208 PAGAGQAQAASSPE
+1208 PAETGQEQEASSQE
-1222 PPAGAGQGQAAS
+1222 PTAENEQEAS
-1234 SPEPPA
+1234 SQEPMA
-1240 GAGQAQAAS
+1240 ETGQEQEAS
-1249 SPEPP
+1249 SQEP
-1254 AGAGQAQAA
+1254 AAETCQEQEA
-1263 SSPEPPAGAGQA
+1263 SSQEPAAETEQE
-1275 QAASSPEPPAGAGQA
+1275 ASSQEP
-1290 QAASS
+1290 AA
-1295 PEPPAGAGQAQAA
+1295 E
-1308 SSPEPP
+1308 
-1314 AGAGQAQAASSPE
+1314 
-1327 PPAGA
+1327 
-1332 GQAQAASSPE
+1332 
-1342 PPAGAGQAQ
+1342 
-1351 AASSP
+1351 
-1356 EPPAG
+1356 
-1361 AGQAQAASSP
+1361 
-1371 EPPAGAGQ
+1371 
-1379 AQAAS
+1379 
-1384 SPEPP
+1384 
-1389 AGAGQ
+1389 
-1394 AQAASSPEPPAG
+1394 
-1406 AGQAQAASSPE
+1406 
-1417 PPAGAGQAQAAS
+1417 
-1429 SPEPPAGAGQA
+1429 
-1440 QAASSPEPPAGAGQA
+1440 
-1455 QAASSP
+1455 
-1461 EPPAG
+1461 
-1466 ADTDSQETEQA
+1466 ADTDPQETEQA
-1477 RCRSSKNQS
+1477 RCKSSKNES
-1486 SKNEGEK
+1486 SQKEGEK
-1493 PEPSEDKKQSEVEK
+1493 PEPSEDIKQSEVEK
-1507 PAEKRTS
+1507 PTEKKTS
-1514 ETDEDDVIPDTQTPV
+1514 ETTEDEDIIPDTQTPV

-1535 LVPAFEEV
+1535 PAVEEV
-1543 VMGNNSQKEEESQ
+1543 VVMENYSQEEEESQ

-1563 SSQADLSQGEPRR
+1563 SSQAALSQGEPRR

-1600 RKSQPK
+1600 RKKSQPEE
-1606 EAECQMDSPKT
+1606 EAKSQTDSPKT
-1617 VPSPV
+1617 APSPA
-1622 SQADSQSQGRASRRS
+1622 SQADGQSQGRTSRRS
-1637 KLAVNVEDRG
+1637 KLAVEVEDRG
-1647 KDKLRKISHKEE
+1647 KDKLRKRSHKEE
-1659 SELSRSNSQMA
+1659 SESSKSNSLVA
-1670 TPSPA
+1670 IPSPA
-1675 ADINSQ
+1675 ADVNSQ
-1681 SQSSMVSSRRSSKSE
+1681 SQGSRVSSRRSNKLVSKSE

-1701 KQKRGVAE
+1701 KQKRVVAE

-1731 QSRCSQRSKLA
+1731 QSRRSQRSK
-1742 VEVEDDCR
+1742 VEVENDCR
-1750 QKLRSIRAQKVEEKT
+1750 QKRRNIRAQKVEGKT
-1765 SQIDSHVAKPSQQE
+1765 SQMDSHVATPSQQE
-1779 SQSQGSASWKSKP
+1779 
-1792 LRDLEEVD
+1792 
-1800 FVDEV
+1800 
-1805 DKQDP
+1805 
-1810 TEHES
+1810 
-1815 DSQIATPSPADQ
+1815 
-1827 TGDGQSQG
+1827 
-1835 RSSRRSKLVTES
+1835 
-1847 EEEGKGKPKRR
+1847 
-1858 GGTELLSQIDSQTT
+1858 
-1872 PSTTPSATPTD
+1872 

-1903 EVKRSLHLATDSA
+1903 EDKIRLNLATDSA
-1916 ATPEKSQTHYQVA
+1916 ATPEMSQTHSQVA
-1929 PSATSPTDRQLRPRS
+1929 PSATSPTDRQLRARG
-1944 RTSKRNKM
+1944 RTSKRSKM
-1952 LKEQVKANSSPNPT
+1952 LEEQVKARSSPSPT
-1966 PNMERQ
+1966 PNMETE
-1972 NSQVADTESS
+1972 NSQMANTESS
-1982 QGSGRTKRR
+1982 QGSGRTSRR
-1991 KASQAL
+1991 RASQAL

-2011 PREDVQKGRKPTS
+2011 TREDVQKPMKKGRKPTS
-2024 AGAVPSPLATVGSAE
+2024 PGALPRLLATVGSAE
-2039 PGADQEVP
+2039 LGADQEIP
-2047 MDSSETSLK
+2047 MDSSETS
-2056 SDSQNPSSE
+2056 SE
-2065 ALEVVKIPQDVEE
+2065 TLEVKIPQDVEE
-2078 ALKMVN
+2078 TYKT
-2084 SLKPEVLVPSLPV
+2084 EVVVPRLPL
-2097 ITKKDLGQMETDMG
+2097 ITKKDMGQRETDTDMVDMEG
-2111 CVIEAVDP
+2111 DVVEAVDP
-2119 FVPEKAE
+2119 VVPEKSE
-2126 NTKLSSQQTE
+2126 SDNTKLSSQQMDSSVE

-2142 KSQDVC
+2142 KSQHVC
-2148 MSRQKKERGHKWS
+2148 MSRRKKEHGHKHS
-2161 KSKANFNTVSSRES
+2161 KNIENFNTVSSQES
-2175 DHDDLECDHD
+2175 NHGDLECAG
-2185 DLECDRPTQIQRKLL
+2185 PTQLQSKLL
-2200 NDSEQAN
+2200 TDSEQAN
-2207 SLTPSTEGNAISE
+2207 SPMPSAEGNAISE

-2244 TEEKLSL
+2244 TEEKLCPSL
-2251 QVSESSEKVLDGLKP
+2251 QVSESSEKVFDGPKP
-2266 VAVSSEEVTEEQMGE
+2266 VAVSNEVTDEQMGE
-2281 HEENRHPESATNV
+2281 DENRHPDSTANV
-2294 LEEDQLEDVGRSIG
+2294 LEEDQLEDVGMSIG
-2308 QAQSGCSKALDE
+2308 QAQPECSKALDE
-2320 EQREE
+2320 EHREE

-2335 ADSTS
+2335 SYSTS
-2340 TGTRETHTEP
+2340 TRTRETHTEP
-2350 QADNIQDITP
+2350 QADNVQDIMP
-2360 LQERAKTDNVSGLEC
+2360 LQERTKTDNVSGLE
-2375 EEEGEETQMANN
+2375 GEETQMDHN
-2387 DLDLSPLNSFIL
+2387 DLDRCPLNSFTP
-2399 VSSDLHGAPVP
+2399 VTSDPHESPVP
-2410 LHHPSTSKD
+2410 LHDPSTSKET
-2419 MLCQDSP
+2419 LCQDSP
-2426 PKQKDA
+2426 PMQKDA
-2432 VMGLEVGH
+2432 VLEVGH

-2445 RTRGLWSPLAS
+2445 RTRGLWSPSAS
-2456 PSTSILKKGQKR
+2456 PSTSILKQGQKR
-2468 PIEEESPSPFTKSRR
+2468 TIEEESPSPFTKSRR

-2504 VIRSSSPRDKT
+2504 VIRSSSPRTKAT
-2515 TSSSIP
+2515 SSIP
-2521 QAKYITTPT
+2521 QPKHITTPT

-2535 LSPRHLRSP
+2535 LSPRNLRSP

-2551 CLISELGQEPR
+2551 CLISEMGQEPR

-2587 TSNMWPRGFGQLVR
+2587 TSNVWPRGFGQLVR

-2643 QKGRSDELKSFEEME
+2643 WKGRSDELKSFEEME
-2658 KLTSEL
+2658 KMTSEL
-2664 EEPTVPQNQGEDK
+2664 EEPTVPQNQEEEDK

-2690 PVPKEHEEPPEERLD
+2690 PVSKEHEEHPEERPD
-2705 QSRPDHQKTAEGGLM
+2705 QSRPDHQRTAEGGL
-2720 LEVESLAAHLTGEG
+2720 LSEVKSLAAHLTGEG
-2734 LSHCSSDQLVLIHD
+2734 LSHCSPDQLVQIHD

-2757 VLQLQS
+2757 VVELQS

>member
-27 PEQTDAYLTITHI
+27 PEQTDAYLTIVNRLSGDDGTQFLPAVVKNFSRLGRTFQTHI

-138 SLNVIIRLLDQ
+138 SLNVIISLLDQ

-427 LTLSLGE
+427 LTLSLE
-434 RQPLVHP
+434 PLVHP
-441 FLSSPT
+441 FLSSPP
-447 SFTKH
+447 SFNKH

-467 GKDAPEN
+467 GKDAPDALLALIWRN
-474 ALVSSNVYP
+474 LVSF
-483 PVPCTFYVTAGH
+483 TTIDAAGH
-495 KKERQGSELLP
+495 KKERQGSEILP

-779 SSFQTLLVQ
+779 STFQTLLVQ

-850 EQPKS
+850 EQLKS

-874 QTCSALAYDD
+874 QTCSSLAYDD

-915 TFANTLVLVYP
+915 TFANALVLVYP

-958 QSSSESSQLETKVS
+958 QYSSESSQLETKVS

-979 VKRGSLLVRV
+979 VKRDSLLVRV
-989 GEMDRSSKTSKP
+989 SEMDRSSKPSKP

-1072 YTQKNMEMGEDV
+1072 YTQSQEESLDKFPAVEQAEDAEKDEVKAEVPEENMEMGEDV

-1178 PASPASVVT
+1178 PASPASVGT

-1195 ANSQAQAASSPEP
+1195 ANS
-1208 PAGAGQAQAASSPE
+1208 
-1222 PPAGAGQGQAAS
+1222 
-1234 SPEPPA
+1234 
-1240 GAGQAQAAS
+1240 
-1249 SPEPP
+1249 
-1254 AGAGQAQAA
+1254 
-1263 SSPEPPAGAGQA
+1263 
-1275 QAASSPEPPAGAGQA
+1275 
-1290 QAASS
+1290 
-1295 PEPPAGAGQAQAA
+1295 
-1308 SSPEPP
+1308 
-1314 AGAGQAQAASSPE
+1314 QAQAASSPE

-1543 VMGNNSQKEEESQ
+1543 VMGNNSQKEVESQ

-1637 KLAVNVEDRG
+1637 KLAVDVEDRG

-1681 SQSSMVSSRRSSKSE
+1681 SQSSTVSSRRSSKSE

-1750 QKLRSIRAQKVEEKT
+1750 QKLRSIKAQKVEEKT

-1792 LRDLEEVD
+1792 LSDLEEVD

-1810 TEHES
+1810 NEHES
-1815 DSQIATPSPADQ
+1815 DSHIATPSPADQ

-1847 EEEGKGKPKRR
+1847 EEKGKGKPKRR

-1883 SQSQGRASR
+1883 SQLQGRASR

-1903 EVKRSLHLATDSA
+1903 EVKRILHLATDSA

-1929 PSATSPTDRQLRPRS
+1929 PSATSPTDRQLRPRG

-1952 LKEQVKANSSPNPT
+1952 LKEQVKANNSPNPT
-1966 PNMERQ
+1966 PNMETE

-1982 QGSGRTKRR
+1982 QASGRTKRR

-2039 PGADQEVP
+2039 PGADQEIP

-2078 ALKMVN
+2078 ALKIVN

-2111 CVIEAVDP
+2111 CVVEAVDP
-2119 FVPEKAE
+2119 FVPEKAESE

-2142 KSQDVC
+2142 KSQDAC
-2148 MSRQKKERGHKWS
+2148 MSRRKKERGHKWS
-2161 KSKANFNTVSSRES
+2161 KSKANFNTVSSQES

-2325 QYTSIKGQPE
+2325 QYTSIKEGQPE

-2387 DLDLSPLNSFIL
+2387 DLDLSPLNSFTL

-2410 LHHPSTSKD
+2410 LYHPSTSKD

-2432 VMGLEVGH
+2432 VVGLEVGH

-2504 VIRSSSPRDKT
+2504 VIRSSSPRNKT

-2535 LSPRHLRSP
+2535 LSPRNLRSP

-2677 TPGDALVTELLDE
+2677 TPGDALVTELMDE

-2705 QSRPDHQKTAEGGLM
+2705 QSRPDHQKTAEGGLL

>member
-27 PEQTDAYLTITHI
+27 PEQTDAYLTIVNRLSGDDGTHFLPAVVKNFSRLGKTFQTHI
-40 ASQNA
+40 SSQNA

-60 HAHVVSAIPANF
+60 HAHVVSAIPANS

-149 TPAQMG
+149 APAQMG
-155 ECAVQW
+155 EHAVQW

-198 AAIIEP
+198 SAIIEP

-271 IAWKSLIDNFSLNP
+271 IAWKSLIDNFALNP

-299 PLRSIQVRTEAL
+299 PLSSIQVRTEAL

-350 AFPTTPARSS
+350 AFPTTPARSA
-360 IQNSAVGTSTHKTG
+360 IQGSAVGTSTHKTG

-380 PTVMPRLNLNCSV
+380 PTVMPRLSLNCSV
-393 VASQAYPSIQLLGLE
+393 VAGQAYPSIQLLGLE

-419 TAAAAKNQ
+419 TIAAAKNQ
-427 LTLSLGE
+427 LTLSLE
-434 RQPLVHP
+434 PLVHP
-441 FLSSPT
+441 FLSSPP

-467 GKDAPEN
+467 GKDAPDALLALIWRN
-474 ALVSSNVYP
+474 LVSFVIA
-483 PVPCTFYVTAGH
+483 TIDAAGH
-495 KKERQGSELLP
+495 KKERQGSEVLP

-610 VGRSAGTLGNK
+610 VGRGAATLGNK
-621 EQLWRMWSVVVN
+621 EHLWRMWSVVVN

-667 HLLPGNALPHVTQ
+667 HLLPGKALPQTTQ

-685 TWSRLYKVF
+685 MWSRLYKVF

-718 ALLDRKALRVPSTL
+718 ALLDRKALRVLSTL

-742 VESSDFSPYTSQF
+742 VESSDFSPYTPQF

-779 SSFQTLLVQ
+779 STFQTLLVQ

-801 VPEGTGLALVAILS
+801 VPEGTGLALVSILS
-815 TLFSNLALATAI
+815 TLFSNLSLATAI

-902 KHIRSLVTQFWNA
+902 KHVRSLVTQFWNS
-915 TFANTLVLVYP
+915 TFANALVLVYP
-926 EQLKPV
+926 EELKPV

-958 QSSSESSQLETKVS
+958 QYSSESSQLETKLS

-979 VKRGSLLVRV
+979 VKRDSLLARA
-989 GEMDRSSKTSKP
+989 GEMKDWNSKTSKP

-1060 LDSSLDTTVFTQ
+1060 LDASLDATVFTQ
-1072 YTQKNMEMGEDV
+1072 YTQSQEESLDKLPAGEQAEDAEKDEVKAEVPEENMEMGEDF
-1084 ADDTQEYISPTNET
+1084 ANDTQEYISPTNET
-1098 TESAKGEEKPAD
+1098 AESAKGEEPAD

-1117 DISMEEDVNEDVLL
+1117 DISMEEDVNEDVSL
-1131 KEDSAVETREDTSP
+1131 KEDSAMETREGTSP

-1222 PPAGAGQGQAAS
+1222 PPAGAGQAH
-1234 SPEPPA
+1234 
-1240 GAGQAQAAS
+1240 
-1249 SPEPP
+1249 
-1254 AGAGQAQAA
+1254 
-1263 SSPEPPAGAGQA
+1263 
-1275 QAASSPEPPAGAGQA
+1275 
-1290 QAASS
+1290 
-1295 PEPPAGAGQAQAA
+1295 
-1308 SSPEPP
+1308 
-1314 AGAGQAQAASSPE
+1314 
-1327 PPAGA
+1327 
-1332 GQAQAASSPE
+1332 AASSPE

-1466 ADTDSQETEQA
+1466 ADTDSQEASSPEPPAGADTDSQETEQA

-1486 SKNEGEK
+1486 SKKEGEK

-1507 PAEKRTS
+1507 PAEKRAS

-1529 EILKEV
+1529 EILKKV
-1535 LVPAFEEV
+1535 LVPAVEEV

-1556 GLLEGSP
+1556 DLLEGSP
-1563 SSQADLSQGEPRR
+1563 SSQADLSQDEPRR

-1590 AEEWEEKDKR
+1590 AEEWEERDKR

-1617 VPSPV
+1617 APSPV
-1622 SQADSQSQGRASRRS
+1622 SQADGQSQGRASRRS
-1637 KLAVNVEDRG
+1637 KLAVDVEDRG
-1647 KDKLRKISHKEE
+1647 KDKLRKRSHKEE
-1659 SELSRSNSQMA
+1659 SESSQSNSQVA

-1681 SQSSMVSSRRSSKSE
+1681 SQGSMVSSRIRKSE

-1709 EELSQSDSQTDTPS
+1709 EEFSQSDSQTDTPS

-1731 QSRCSQRSKLA
+1731 QSRCSQRSKLV
-1742 VEVEDDCR
+1742 VEVEDDCK
-1750 QKLRSIRAQKVEEKT
+1750 QKLRSIWAQKVEKT
-1765 SQIDSHVAKPSQQE
+1765 SQIDSHVATPSQQE
-1779 SQSQGSASWKSKP
+1779 SQSRGSASWKSKP
-1792 LRDLEEVD
+1792 LSDLEEVD

-1810 TEHES
+1810 TEHQS

-1827 TGDGQSQG
+1827 TGDGLSQG
-1835 RSSRRSKLVTES
+1835 RSSRRSKLVTTS
-1847 EEEGKGKPKRR
+1847 EEQGKGKPKRR

-1872 PSTTPSATPTD
+1872 PSTIPSATPID

-1892 RSKVPIEVAES
+1892 RSKVPIEMAES
-1903 EVKRSLHLATDSA
+1903 EVKRSPHLATDSA
-1916 ATPEKSQTHYQVA
+1916 ATPEMSQTHSQVA
-1929 PSATSPTDRQLRPRS
+1929 PSATSPTDRQLRPR
-1944 RTSKRNKM
+1944 TSKRSKM
-1952 LKEQVKANSSPNPT
+1952 LKEKVKANSSPNPT
-1966 PNMERQ
+1966 PNMETE

-1982 QGSGRTKRR
+1982 QGSGRTTRR
-1991 KASQAL
+1991 NASHTL

-2011 PREDVQKGRKPTS
+2011 PRENVQKGRKPPS
-2024 AGAVPSPLATVGSAE
+2024 AGAVPRPLVTVGSAE
-2039 PGADQEVP
+2039 PGADQEKS

-2056 SDSQNPSSE
+2056 SDSQKSDLQNPSSE
-2065 ALEVVKIPQDVEE
+2065 ALEVKIPQDVEE

-2084 SLKPEVLVPSLPV
+2084 SLKPEVVVPSLPV
-2097 ITKKDLGQMETDMG
+2097 ITKKDMGQRETDMVDMEG
-2111 CVIEAVDP
+2111 CVVEAVDP
-2119 FVPEKAE
+2119 VVPEKAENE
-2126 NTKLSSQQTE
+2126 NTKLSSQQTDSSVE

-2148 MSRQKKERGHKWS
+2148 MSQRKKERGHKCS
-2161 KSKANFNTVSSRES
+2161 KSISNFNTVSSQES
-2175 DHDDLECDHD
+2175 DHGDLECDS
-2185 DLECDRPTQIQRKLL
+2185 PTQIQSKLL
-2200 NDSEQAN
+2200 TDSEQAN
-2207 SLTPSTEGNAISE
+2207 SPTPYTEGNAISE
-2220 DGLNKLCTP
+2220 VGLNKLCTP
-2229 PIANGLPTDTSPTEA
+2229 PIANGFPTDTSPTEA

-2251 QVSESSEKVLDGLKP
+2251 QVSESSEKVLDGPKP

-2281 HEENRHPESATNV
+2281 DEENRHPESATNV
-2294 LEEDQLEDVGRSIG
+2294 LEEDQLEDVGMSIG
-2308 QAQSGCSKALDE
+2308 QAQPGCSKALDE

-2325 QYTSIKGQPE
+2325 QYTSIKEGQPE

-2340 TGTRETHTEP
+2340 TGTRETHTEL
-2350 QADNIQDITP
+2350 QADNVQDI
-2360 LQERAKTDNVSGLEC
+2360 RAKTDNVSGLE
-2375 EEEGEETQMANN
+2375 GEETQMDNN
-2387 DLDLSPLNSFIL
+2387 DLDLSPLNSFTL
-2399 VSSDLHGAPVP
+2399 VSSDLHEAPVP
-2410 LHHPSTSKD
+2410 LHQPSTSKD

-2432 VMGLEVGH
+2432 VMGLEMVH

-2504 VIRSSSPRDKT
+2504 VIRSSSPRTKT

-2521 QAKYITTPT
+2521 QAKYVTTPT

-2535 LSPRHLRSP
+2535 LSPRNLRSP

-2658 KLTSEL
+2658 KMTSEL
-2664 EEPTVPQNQGEDK
+2664 EEPTVPQNQEEDK

-2690 PVPKEHEEPPEERLD
+2690 PVSKEHEEHPEERPD
-2705 QSRPDHQKTAEGGLM
+2705 QSRPDHQKTTEGGLL
-2720 LEVESLAAHLTGEG
+2720 LEVESLAAHLMGEG
-2734 LSHCSSDQLVLIHD
+2734 LSHCSSDQLVQIHD

-2757 VLQLQS
+2757 VVQLQS
-2763 RLLAQNKD
+2763 RVLAQNKD
-2771 SGP
+2771 SRP

>member
-27 PEQTDAYLTITHI
+27 PEQTDAYLTIVNRLSGDDGTPFLPAVIKNFSRLGKTFQTHI

-149 TPAQMG
+149 APAQMG
-155 ECAVQW
+155 ERAVQW

-299 PLRSIQVRTEAL
+299 PLSSIQVRTEAL

-360 IQNSAVGTSTHKTG
+360 IQSSAVGTS

-380 PTVMPRLNLNCSV
+380 PTVMPRLSLNCSV
-393 VASQAYPSIQLLGLE
+393 VAGQAYPSIQLLGLE

-427 LTLSLGE
+427 LTLSLE
-434 RQPLVHP
+434 PLVHP
-441 FLSSPT
+441 FLSSPP

-467 GKDAPEN
+467 GKDAP
-474 ALVSSNVYP
+474 
-483 PVPCTFYVTAGH
+483 AGH

-514 IISSEALPAHR
+514 VISSEALPAHR
-525 ALSLLEMTV
+525 ALSLLDMTV

-573 GGFVEDERF
+573 GGFVDDERF

-667 HLLPGNALPHVTQ
+667 HLLPGNALPQVTQ

-779 SSFQTLLVQ
+779 STFQTLLVQ

-801 VPEGTGLALVAILS
+801 VPEGTGLALVSILS

-827 QEALASLTQPLTA
+827 QEALASLTKPLTA

-850 EQPKS
+850 EQLKS

-915 TFANTLVLVYP
+915 TFANALALVYP
-926 EQLKPV
+926 EELKPV

-958 QSSSESSQLETKVS
+958 QYSSESSQLETKLS
-972 GVQVTPG
+972 GVQMTPG
-979 VKRGSLLVRV
+979 VKRDSLLARV
-989 GEMDRSSKTSKP
+989 GEMKDRSSKTSKP

-1060 LDSSLDTTVFTQ
+1060 LDASLDTTVFTQ
-1072 YTQKNMEMGEDV
+1072 YTQSQEESLDKLPADEQAEDAEKDEVKAEVPEENMEMGEDV

-1098 TESAKGEEKPAD
+1098 AESAKGEEEPAD

-1117 DISMEEDVNEDVLL
+1117 DISMEEDVDEDVSL
-1131 KEDSAVETREDTSP
+1131 KDDSAMDTREGTNP
-1145 DVSGGSDMV
+1145 DVSGCSDMV

-1195 ANSQAQAASSPEP
+1195 ANSQKQDASSPEPPAGGGQAQAASSPEPPAGGGQAQAVSSPEPPAGGGQAQGASSPEP
-1208 PAGAGQAQAASSPE
+1208 PAGAGQAQAVSSPE
-1222 PPAGAGQGQAAS
+1222 PPAGG
-1234 SPEPPA
+1234 
-1240 GAGQAQAAS
+1240 GQAQAAS

-1254 AGAGQAQAA
+1254 AGG
-1263 SSPEPPAGAGQA
+1263 
-1275 QAASSPEPPAGAGQA
+1275 
-1290 QAASS
+1290 
-1295 PEPPAGAGQAQAA
+1295 
-1308 SSPEPP
+1308 
-1314 AGAGQAQAASSPE
+1314 
-1327 PPAGA
+1327 
-1332 GQAQAASSPE
+1332 
-1342 PPAGAGQAQ
+1342 
-1351 AASSP
+1351 
-1356 EPPAG
+1356 
-1361 AGQAQAASSP
+1361 
-1371 EPPAGAGQ
+1371 
-1379 AQAAS
+1379 
-1384 SPEPP
+1384 
-1389 AGAGQ
+1389 
-1394 AQAASSPEPPAG
+1394 
-1406 AGQAQAASSPE
+1406 
-1417 PPAGAGQAQAAS
+1417 
-1429 SPEPPAGAGQA
+1429 
-1440 QAASSPEPPAGAGQA
+1440 GQA

-1477 RCRSSKNQS
+1477 RFRSSKNQS
-1486 SKNEGEK
+1486 SKKEGEK

-1535 LVPAFEEV
+1535 LVPEEV

-1576 SGRRRSRPLRPGED
+1576 SGRRRNRPLRPGED
-1590 AEEWEEKDKR
+1590 AEVWEEKDKR
-1600 RKSQPK
+1600 RKSQT
-1606 EAECQMDSPKT
+1606 DSPKT
-1617 VPSPV
+1617 APSPA
-1622 SQADSQSQGRASRRS
+1622 SQADGQSQGRASRRS
-1637 KLAVNVEDRG
+1637 KLAVDVEDHG
-1647 KDKLRKISHKEE
+1647 KYKLRKISHKEE
-1659 SELSRSNSQMA
+1659 SELSQSNSQVA

-1681 SQSSMVSSRRSSKSE
+1681 SQGSTVSSRRSSKSE

-1742 VEVEDDCR
+1742 VEVEDDCK

-1765 SQIDSHVAKPSQQE
+1765 SQIDSHVATPSQQE
-1779 SQSQGSASWKSKP
+1779 SQSRGSASWKSKP
-1792 LRDLEEVD
+1792 LSDLEEVD

-1810 TEHES
+1810 TEHQS

-1847 EEEGKGKPKRR
+1847 EEQGKGKPKTR
-1858 GGTELLSQIDSQTT
+1858 GGTELLSQIDSKTT
-1872 PSTTPSATPTD
+1872 PSTKPSATPTD

-1916 ATPEKSQTHYQVA
+1916 ATPEMSHTHSQVA
-1929 PSATSPTDRQLRPRS
+1929 PSATSPTDRQLRPRG
-1944 RTSKRNKM
+1944 RTSKRSKM

-1966 PNMERQ
+1966 PNMETE
-1972 NSQVADTESS
+1972 NSQVGDTESS

-1991 KASQAL
+1991 NASRAL

-2011 PREDVQKGRKPTS
+2011 LREDVQKGRKPTS
-2024 AGAVPSPLATVGSAE
+2024 AGAIPSPLATVGSAE
-2039 PGADQEVP
+2039 PGADQDIP

-2065 ALEVVKIPQDVEE
+2065 ALEVNIPQDVEE

-2084 SLKPEVLVPSLPV
+2084 SLKPEVVVPSLPV
-2097 ITKKDLGQMETDMG
+2097 ITQIALGQRETDMG
-2111 CVIEAVDP
+2111 GVVEAVDP
-2119 FVPEKAE
+2119 VVPEKVESE
-2126 NTKLSSQQTE
+2126 NTKLSSQQTDSSVE
-2136 PDLEHM
+2136 PDLEH
-2142 KSQDVC
+2142 KSQDAC
-2148 MSRQKKERGHKWS
+2148 MSRWKKERGHKWS
-2161 KSKANFNTVSSRES
+2161 KSKANFNTVSSQES
-2175 DHDDLECDHD
+2175 DHG
-2185 DLECDRPTQIQRKLL
+2185 DLECDRPTQIQSKLL
-2200 NDSEQAN
+2200 TDSEQAN
-2207 SLTPSTEGNAISE
+2207 SPTLSTEGNAISE
-2220 DGLNKLCTP
+2220 DGLNRLCTP
-2229 PIANGLPTDTSPTEA
+2229 PIANGLPPDTSPTEA
-2244 TEEKLSL
+2244 TEEKLGL
-2251 QVSESSEKVLDGLKP
+2251 QVSESSGKVLDGLKP
-2266 VAVSSEEVTEEQMGE
+2266 VAVSSEEVTEEQMGV
-2281 HEENRHPESATNV
+2281 HVENRHPESATNV

-2308 QAQSGCSKALDE
+2308 QAQPGCSKALDE

-2325 QYTSIKGQPE
+2325 QYTSIKEGQPE

-2350 QADNIQDITP
+2350 QADNVQDITP

-2375 EEEGEETQMANN
+2375 EEGEETQMDNN
-2387 DLDLSPLNSFIL
+2387 DLDLSPLNYFTL
-2399 VSSDLHGAPVP
+2399 VSSDLHEAPVP

-2504 VIRSSSPRDKT
+2504 VIRSSSPRTKT

-2535 LSPRHLRSP
+2535 LSPRNLRSP

-2658 KLTSEL
+2658 KMTSEL
-2664 EEPTVPQNQGEDK
+2664 EEPTVPQNQEDK

-2690 PVPKEHEEPPEERLD
+2690 PVSKEHEEHPEERPD
-2705 QSRPDHQKTAEGGLM
+2705 QSRPDHQKTAEGGLL

-2734 LSHCSSDQLVLIHD
+2734 LSHCSSDQLVQIHD

-2757 VLQLQS
+2757 VVQLQS

>member
-27 PEQTDAYLTITHI
+27 PEQTDAYLTIVNRLSGDDGTQFLPAVVKNFSRLGRTFQTHI

-60 HAHVVSAIPANF
+60 HANVVSAIPANF

-107 EVVAKMVPEILRT
+107 EVVAKMVPDILRT

-130 QSVVMEHE
+130 QSVVIEHE

-334 EQVGV
+334 EQ
-339 PLLQC
+339 C

-380 PTVMPRLNLNCSV
+380 PTVMPRLSLNCSV
-393 VASQAYPSIQLLGLE
+393 VAGQAYPSIQLLGLE

-427 LTLSLGE
+427 LTLSLE
-434 RQPLVHP
+434 PLVHP
-441 FLSSPT
+441 FLSSPP

-467 GKDAPEN
+467 GKDAP
-474 ALVSSNVYP
+474 
-483 PVPCTFYVTAGH
+483 AGH

-779 SSFQTLLVQ
+779 STFQTLLVQ
-788 ALEAFNAVEAPET
+788 ALEAFNAVESPET
-801 VPEGTGLALVAILS
+801 VPEGTGLALVSILS

-827 QEALASLTQPLTA
+827 QEALASLTLPLTA

-915 TFANTLVLVYP
+915 TFANALVLVYP
-926 EQLKPV
+926 EELKPV

-958 QSSSESSQLETKVS
+958 QYSSESSQLETKVS

-979 VKRGSLLVRV
+979 VKRDSLLVRV
-989 GEMDRSSKTSKP
+989 GEMDRSSKTCKP

-1060 LDSSLDTTVFTQ
+1060 LDASLDTTAFTQ
-1072 YTQKNMEMGEDV
+1072 YTQSQEESLENPQIQMSPPFFSSQVPEENMEMGEDV

-1098 TESAKGEEKPAD
+1098 TES
-1110 ELLPESA
+1110 
-1117 DISMEEDVNEDVLL
+1117 EDVNEDVLL

-1178 PASPASVVT
+1178 PASPASVVM

-1208 PAGAGQAQAASSPE
+1208 PARAGT
-1222 PPAGAGQGQAAS
+1222 
-1234 SPEPPA
+1234 
-1240 GAGQAQAAS
+1240 
-1249 SPEPP
+1249 
-1254 AGAGQAQAA
+1254 
-1263 SSPEPPAGAGQA
+1263 
-1275 QAASSPEPPAGAGQA
+1275 
-1290 QAASS
+1290 
-1295 PEPPAGAGQAQAA
+1295 
-1308 SSPEPP
+1308 
-1314 AGAGQAQAASSPE
+1314 
-1327 PPAGA
+1327 
-1332 GQAQAASSPE
+1332 
-1342 PPAGAGQAQ
+1342 
-1351 AASSP
+1351 
-1356 EPPAG
+1356 
-1361 AGQAQAASSP
+1361 
-1371 EPPAGAGQ
+1371 
-1379 AQAAS
+1379 
-1384 SPEPP
+1384 
-1389 AGAGQ
+1389 
-1394 AQAASSPEPPAG
+1394 
-1406 AGQAQAASSPE
+1406 
-1417 PPAGAGQAQAAS
+1417 
-1429 SPEPPAGAGQA
+1429 
-1440 QAASSPEPPAGAGQA
+1440 
-1455 QAASSP
+1455 
-1461 EPPAG
+1461 
-1466 ADTDSQETEQA
+1466 DTDSQETEQA
-1477 RCRSSKNQS
+1477 RCRSFKNQS

-1529 EILKEV
+1529 EILTEV

-1543 VMGNNSQKEEESQ
+1543 VMENNSQKEESQ
-1556 GLLEGSP
+1556 GLLEGPP

-1622 SQADSQSQGRASRRS
+1622 SQADGQSQGRASRRS
-1637 KLAVNVEDRG
+1637 KLAVDVEDCG

-1659 SELSRSNSQMA
+1659 SELSRSNSQVA

-1681 SQSSMVSSRRSSKSE
+1681 SQSSTVSSRRSSKSE

-1701 KQKRGVAE
+1701 QQKRGVAE

-1723 ASDNDSQS
+1723 ASNDSQS
-1731 QSRCSQRSKLA
+1731 QSRCSKRSKLA

-1792 LRDLEEVD
+1792 LSDLEEVD

-1847 EEEGKGKPKRR
+1847 EEQGKGKPKRR

-1929 PSATSPTDRQLRPRS
+1929 PSATSPTDRQLRPRG

-1952 LKEQVKANSSPNPT
+1952 LKEQVKANNSPNPT
-1966 PNMERQ
+1966 PNMETE

-1982 QGSGRTKRR
+1982 QGSGRTKRHN
-1991 KASQAL
+1991 ASQAL
-1997 LGSNV
+1997 LVSNV

-2039 PGADQEVP
+2039 RGADQEIP

-2056 SDSQNPSSE
+2056 SDSQNPSSD

-2097 ITKKDLGQMETDMG
+2097 MTKKDLGQRETDMG
-2111 CVIEAVDP
+2111 GMVKAVDP

-2126 NTKLSSQQTE
+2126 SENAKLSSQQTDSSVE

-2148 MSRQKKERGHKWS
+2148 MSRRKKERGHKWS
-2161 KSKANFNTVSSRES
+2161 KSKANFNTVSSQES
-2175 DHDDLECDHD
+2175 DHD
-2185 DLECDRPTQIQRKLL
+2185 DLECDRPTQIQRMLL
-2200 NDSEQAN
+2200 NYSEQAN

-2251 QVSESSEKVLDGLKP
+2251 KVSESSEK
-2266 VAVSSEEVTEEQMGE
+2266 
-2281 HEENRHPESATNV
+2281 
-2294 LEEDQLEDVGRSIG
+2294 
-2308 QAQSGCSKALDE
+2308 
-2320 EQREE
+2320 
-2325 QYTSIKGQPE
+2325 
-2335 ADSTS
+2335 
-2340 TGTRETHTEP
+2340 
-2350 QADNIQDITP
+2350 
-2360 LQERAKTDNVSGLEC
+2360 
-2375 EEEGEETQMANN
+2375 EGEETQMANN
-2387 DLDLSPLNSFIL
+2387 DLDLSPLNSFTL
-2399 VSSDLHGAPVP
+2399 VPSDLHEAPVP

-2426 PKQKDA
+2426 PKQKDT

-2504 VIRSSSPRDKT
+2504 VIRSSSPRNKT

-2535 LSPRHLRSP
+2535 LSPRNLRSP

-2677 TPGDALVTELLDE
+2677 TPGDEH
-2690 PVPKEHEEPPEERLD
+2690 KEHPEERPD
-2705 QSRPDHQKTAEGGLM
+2705 QSRPDHQKTAEGGLL